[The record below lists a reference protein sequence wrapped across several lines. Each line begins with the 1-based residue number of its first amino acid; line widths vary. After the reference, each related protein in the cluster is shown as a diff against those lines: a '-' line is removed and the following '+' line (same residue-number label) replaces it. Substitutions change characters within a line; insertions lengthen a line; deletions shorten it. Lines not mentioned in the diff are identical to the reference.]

1 MKQKFDVTGMTC
13 SACSAHVEKS
23 VNQLC
28 GIENVNVNLLQNSM
42 TVEYDET
49 ALQTE
54 DIIQAVQKGGYGA
67 SVHGQTASAEPTGN
81 VAAEQNS
88 MTVEYDE
95 TALQTEDI
103 IQAVQKGGYGASVH
117 GQTASAEPTGNVAA
131 EEMQHMKKRLI
142 ASFCFLIPLF
152 YISMGHMMGAP
163 LPSFLLG
170 NENLLIFALTQLLLT
185 IPVLIINK
193 KYFVVGFQ
201 SLWNRSPNMDT
212 LIAVGSGASV
222 VYSVFAIYAM
232 AYHMGHGDLV
242 AAHHYGMELY
252 FESAAMI
259 LTLITVG
266 KYMETHSKG
275 KTSEAISK
283 LMDLAPKKANV
294 IRNGIETEIPVEEVQ
309 KGDIVVVRP
318 GQSIPVDGRI
328 VEGFSAI
335 DESAITGES
344 IPVEKQVGDTV
355 IGATVN
361 KSGYFQMEATKVG
374 NDTTLSQIIA
384 LVEEASASK
393 APIAKLADKVS
404 GVFVPVVMGIA
415 LVAMLAWLIIGKEP
429 FSFALSIGIAV
440 LVISCPCA
448 LGLATPT
455 AIMVGTGKGAEYG
468 ILVKSA
474 ESLEIA
480 HQVDAVVLD
489 KTGTLTQG
497 KPVVTDVVLAK
508 GVLRNRLLKQAAAV
522 EALSEHPL
530 AEAVVQYAKEK
541 EIAYDKAENL
551 QATAG
556 QGITADVAGKR
567 IFAGNLKMM
576 QQNDIV
582 VGNLEETAIQL
593 ANEGKTPLFFA
604 EDGKLLGLLALADT
618 LKPTSKQAVDAF
630 HRMGIDVVMLT
641 GDNRRTAQAIADKLN
656 IQVIAEVLPQ
666 DKEQEVRRLQESGKK
681 VAMIGDGIN
690 DAPALMRADVG
701 VAIGAGTDVAM
712 ESADIVLMKSD
723 LQDAVTAIEL
733 SHATIRNIKQNL
745 FWAFF
750 YNVCGIP
757 LAAGV
762 FFPVLG
768 WKLNPMFAAAA
779 MSFSS
784 AFVVGNALRL
794 KLFRPKLTQQE
805 TQNTIKT
812 TAQQKVLKEETTMK
826 KVLKIEGMMCN
837 HCTGRV
843 EKALNDMDG
852 VQAVVSLDDKSAT
865 VTLSKELSDET
876 LVQAVTDAGYEVVD
890 IEIK

>member
-23 VNQLC
+23 VSKLEGVQC
-28 GIENVNVNLLQNSM
+28 VNVNLLQNSM
-42 TVEYDET
+42 VVEYDDN
-49 ALQTE
+49 ALGTT
-54 DIIQAVQKGGYGA
+54 DIIHAVESGGYGA
-67 SVHGQTASAEPTGN
+67 SVQG
-81 VAAEQNS
+81 
-88 MTVEYDE
+88 E
-95 TALQTEDI
+95 TKTQEAP
-103 IQAVQKGGYGASVH
+103 K
-117 GQTASAEPTGNVAA
+117 NVAA
-131 EEMQHMKKRLI
+131 EEMHHMKRRLI

-163 LPSFLLG
+163 LPAILLG
-170 NENLLIFALTQLLLT
+170 DENVMIFALTQLFLT

-193 KYFVVGFQ
+193 KYYVVGFKA
-201 SLWNRSPNMDT
+201 LWNKAPNMDS
-212 LIAVGSGASV
+212 LIALGSAASV
-222 VYSVFAIYAM
+222 VYSVFAIYSM
-232 AYHMGHGDLV
+232 AYAMGHGDLMT
-242 AAHHYGMELY
+242 AHHYGMELY

-266 KYMETHSKG
+266 KYMETRSKG

-283 LMDLAPKKANV
+283 LMDLAPKTATV
-294 IRNGIETEIPVEEVQ
+294 LRNGVEQEIPVEEVVT
-309 KGDIVVVRP
+309 GDTIIVKP
-318 GQSIPVDGRI
+318 GQRIPVDGKI
-328 VEGFSAI
+328 IEGFSAV

-361 KSGYFQMEATKVG
+361 KSGYFRMTATRVG
-374 NDTTLSQIIA
+374 KDTTLSQIIA
-384 LVEEASASK
+384 LVEEAGASK

-404 GVFVPVVMGIA
+404 GVFVPVVITIA
-415 LVAMLAWLIIGKEP
+415 VLAAVIWFVAGNQP

-480 HQVDAVVLD
+480 HQVQTVVLD
-489 KTGTLTQG
+489 KTGTLTEG

-508 GVLRNRLLKQAAAV
+508 GILRNRLLKQAAAV

-530 AEAVVQYAKEK
+530 AEAIVAYAKEK
-541 EIAYDKAENL
+541 EVAFEKAENL
-551 QATAG
+551 TATAG
-556 QGITADVAGKR
+556 QGVEADVAGKH
-567 IFAGNLKMM
+567 ILAGNLKMM
-576 QQNDIV
+576 QER
-582 VGNLEETAIQL
+582 GIQL
-593 ANEGKTPLFFA
+593 GEWEAKAVELAEAGKTPLFFA
-604 EDGKLLGLLALADT
+604 ENETFLGIVALADT
-618 LKPTSKQAVDAF
+618 LKPTSKAAVDAF
-630 HRMGIDVVMLT
+630 HQMGIEVVMLT
-641 GDNRRTAQAIADKLN
+641 GDNKRTAQAIAKELD

-666 DKEQEVRRLQESGKK
+666 DKEREVRRLQEQGKK

-712 ESADIVLMKSD
+712 ESADIILMKSD
-723 LQDAVTAIEL
+723 LMDAVTAIEL
-733 SHATIRNIKQNL
+733 SHATIRNIKENL

-750 YNVCGIP
+750 YNACGIP

-762 FFPVLG
+762 FYPLLE

-794 KLFRPKLTQQE
+794 RLFRPKYA
-805 TQNTIKT
+805 KT
-812 TAQQKVLKEETTMK
+812 TTALPKEDIQKEPTQKEEIGMK

-843 EKALNDMDG
+843 EKALNDLEG
-852 VQAVVSLDDKSAT
+852 VTAEVSLEGKSAT
-865 VTLSKELSDET
+865 VTLSKEVSDET
-876 LVQAVTDAGYEVVD
+876 LVQTVTDAGYEVVD
-890 IEIK
+890 IQ

>member
-23 VNQLC
+23 VSKLEGVQC
-28 GIENVNVNLLQNSM
+28 VNVNLLQNSM
-42 TVEYDET
+42 VVEYDDN
-49 ALQTE
+49 ALGTT
-54 DIIQAVQKGGYGA
+54 DIIHAVESGGYGA
-67 SVHGQTASAEPTGN
+67 SVQG
-81 VAAEQNS
+81 
-88 MTVEYDE
+88 E
-95 TALQTEDI
+95 TKTQEAP
-103 IQAVQKGGYGASVH
+103 K
-117 GQTASAEPTGNVAA
+117 NVAA
-131 EEMQHMKKRLI
+131 EEMHHMKRRLI

-163 LPSFLLG
+163 LPAILLG
-170 NENLLIFALTQLLLT
+170 DENVMIFALTQLFLT

-193 KYFVVGFQ
+193 KYYVVGFKA
-201 SLWNRSPNMDT
+201 LWNRAPNMDS
-212 LIAVGSGASV
+212 LIALGSAASV
-222 VYSVFAIYAM
+222 VYSVFAIYSM
-232 AYHMGHGDLV
+232 AYAMGHGDLMT
-242 AAHHYGMELY
+242 AHHYGMELY

-266 KYMETHSKG
+266 KYMETRSKG

-283 LMDLAPKKANV
+283 LMDLAPKTATV
-294 IRNGIETEIPVEEVQ
+294 LRNGVEQEIPVEEVVT
-309 KGDIVVVRP
+309 GDTIIVKP
-318 GQSIPVDGRI
+318 GQRIPVDGKI
-328 VEGFSAI
+328 MEGFSAV

-361 KSGYFQMEATKVG
+361 KSGYFRMTATRVG
-374 NDTTLSQIIA
+374 KDTTLSQIIA
-384 LVEEASASK
+384 LVEEAGASK

-404 GVFVPVVMGIA
+404 GVFVPVVITIA
-415 LVAMLAWLIIGKEP
+415 VLAAVIWFVAGNQP

-480 HQVDAVVLD
+480 HQVQTVVLD
-489 KTGTLTQG
+489 KTGTLTEG

-508 GVLRNRLLKQAAAV
+508 GILRNRLLKQAAAV

-530 AEAVVQYAKEK
+530 AEAIVAYAKEK
-541 EIAYDKAENL
+541 EVPFEKAENL
-551 QATAG
+551 TATAG
-556 QGITADVAGKR
+556 QGVEADVAGKH
-567 IFAGNLKMM
+567 ILAGNLKMM
-576 QQNDIV
+576 RER
-582 VGNLEETAIQL
+582 GIQL
-593 ANEGKTPLFFA
+593 GEWEAKAVDLAEAGKTPLFFA
-604 EDGKLLGLLALADT
+604 ENETFLGIVALADT
-618 LKPTSKQAVDAF
+618 LKPTSKAAVDAF
-630 HRMGIDVVMLT
+630 HQMGIEVVMLT
-641 GDNRRTAQAIADKLN
+641 GDNKRTAEAIARELD

-666 DKEQEVRRLQESGKK
+666 DKEREVRRLQEQGKK

-712 ESADIVLMKSD
+712 ESADIILMKSD
-723 LQDAVTAIEL
+723 LMDAVTAIEL
-733 SHATIRNIKQNL
+733 SHATIRNIKENL

-750 YNVCGIP
+750 YNACGIP

-762 FFPVLG
+762 FYPFLE

-794 KLFRPKLTQQE
+794 RLFRPKYA
-805 TQNTIKT
+805 KT
-812 TAQQKVLKEETTMK
+812 TAALPKKDMQKESNHKEEIGMK

-843 EKALNDMDG
+843 EKALNDLEG
-852 VQAVVSLDDKSAT
+852 VTAEVSLEGKSAT
-865 VTLSKELSDET
+865 VTLSKDVSDET
-876 LVQAVTDAGYEVVD
+876 LVQTVTDAGYEVVD
-890 IEIK
+890 IQ

>member
-23 VNQLC
+23 VSKLEGVQC
-28 GIENVNVNLLQNSM
+28 VNVNLLQNSM
-42 TVEYDET
+42 VVEYDDN
-49 ALQTE
+49 ALGTT
-54 DIIQAVQKGGYGA
+54 DIIHAVESGGYGA
-67 SVHGQTASAEPTGN
+67 SVQG
-81 VAAEQNS
+81 
-88 MTVEYDE
+88 E
-95 TALQTEDI
+95 TKTQETP
-103 IQAVQKGGYGASVH
+103 K
-117 GQTASAEPTGNVAA
+117 NVAA
-131 EEMQHMKKRLI
+131 EEMHHMKRRLI

-163 LPSFLLG
+163 LPAILLG
-170 NENLLIFALTQLLLT
+170 DENVMIFALTQLFLT

-193 KYFVVGFQ
+193 KYFVVGFKA
-201 SLWNRSPNMDT
+201 LWNKAPNMDS
-212 LIAVGSGASV
+212 LIALGSAASV
-222 VYSVFAIYAM
+222 VYSVFAIYSM
-232 AYHMGHGDLV
+232 AYAMGHGDLMT
-242 AAHHYGMELY
+242 AHHYGMELY

-266 KYMETHSKG
+266 KYMETRSKG

-283 LMDLAPKKANV
+283 LMDLAPKTATILRGGV
-294 IRNGIETEIPVEEVQ
+294 EQEIPVEDVVT
-309 KGDIVVVRP
+309 GDTIIVKP
-318 GQSIPVDGRI
+318 GQRIPVDGKI
-328 VEGFSAI
+328 IEGFSAV

-361 KSGYFQMEATKVG
+361 KSGYFRMTATRVG
-374 NDTTLSQIIA
+374 KDTTLSQIIA
-384 LVEEASASK
+384 LVEEAGASK

-404 GVFVPVVMGIA
+404 GVFVPVVITIA
-415 LVAMLAWLIIGKEP
+415 VLAAVIWFVAGNQP

-480 HQVDAVVLD
+480 HQVQTVVLD
-489 KTGTLTQG
+489 KTGTLTEG

-508 GVLRNRLLKQAAAV
+508 GILRNRLLKQAAAV

-530 AEAVVQYAKEK
+530 AEAIVAYAKEK
-541 EIAYDKAENL
+541 EVAFEKAENL
-551 QATAG
+551 TATAG
-556 QGITADVAGKR
+556 QGVEADVAGKH
-567 IFAGNLKMM
+567 ILAGNLKMM
-576 QQNDIV
+576 QER
-582 VGNLEETAIQL
+582 GIQL
-593 ANEGKTPLFFA
+593 GEWEAKAVELAEAGKTPLFFV
-604 EDGKLLGLLALADT
+604 ENETFLGIVALADT
-618 LKPTSKQAVDAF
+618 LKPTSKAAVDAF
-630 HRMGIDVVMLT
+630 HQMGIEVVMLT
-641 GDNRRTAQAIADKLN
+641 GDNKRTAEAIARELD

-666 DKEQEVRRLQESGKK
+666 DKEREVRRLQEQGKK

-712 ESADIVLMKSD
+712 ESAEIILMKSD
-723 LQDAVTAIEL
+723 LMDAVTAIEL
-733 SHATIRNIKQNL
+733 SHATIRNIKENL

-750 YNVCGIP
+750 YNACGIP

-762 FFPVLG
+762 FYPFLE

-794 KLFRPKLTQQE
+794 RLFRPKYA
-805 TQNTIKT
+805 KT
-812 TAQQKVLKEETTMK
+812 TTALPKEDIQKELNHKEEIGMK

-843 EKALNDMDG
+843 EKALNDLDG
-852 VQAVVSLDDKSAT
+852 VTAEVSLEGKSAT
-865 VTLSKELSDET
+865 VTLSKDVSDET
-876 LVQAVTDAGYEVVD
+876 LVQTVTDAGYEVVD
-890 IEIK
+890 IQ

>member
-23 VNQLC
+23 VSKLEGVQC
-28 GIENVNVNLLQNSM
+28 VNVNLLQNSM
-42 TVEYDET
+42 VVEYDDN
-49 ALQTE
+49 ALGTT
-54 DIIQAVQKGGYGA
+54 DIIHAVESGGYGA
-67 SVHGQTASAEPTGN
+67 SVQG
-81 VAAEQNS
+81 
-88 MTVEYDE
+88 E
-95 TALQTEDI
+95 TKTQEAP
-103 IQAVQKGGYGASVH
+103 K
-117 GQTASAEPTGNVAA
+117 NVAA
-131 EEMQHMKKRLI
+131 EEMHHMKRRLI

-163 LPSFLLG
+163 LPAILLG
-170 NENLLIFALTQLLLT
+170 DENVMIFALTQLFLT

-193 KYFVVGFQ
+193 KYFVVGFKA
-201 SLWNRSPNMDT
+201 LWNKAPNMDS
-212 LIAVGSGASV
+212 LIALGSAASV
-222 VYSVFAIYAM
+222 VYSVFAIYSM
-232 AYHMGHGDLV
+232 AYAMGHGDLMT
-242 AAHHYGMELY
+242 AHHYGMELY
-252 FESAAMI
+252 FESAA
-259 LTLITVG
+259 
-266 KYMETHSKG
+266 KG

-283 LMDLAPKKANV
+283 LMDLAPKTATV
-294 IRNGIETEIPVEEVQ
+294 LRGGVEQEIPVEEVV
-309 KGDIVVVRP
+309 KGDTIIVKP
-318 GQSIPVDGRI
+318 GQRIPVDGKI
-328 VEGFSAI
+328 IEGFSAV

-361 KSGYFQMEATKVG
+361 KSGYFRMTATRVG
-374 NDTTLSQIIA
+374 KDTTLSQIIA
-384 LVEEASASK
+384 LVEEAGASK

-404 GVFVPVVMGIA
+404 GVFVPVVITIA
-415 LVAMLAWLIIGKEP
+415 VLAAVIWFVAGNQP

-480 HQVDAVVLD
+480 HQVQTVVLD
-489 KTGTLTQG
+489 KTGTLTEG

-508 GVLRNRLLKQAAAV
+508 GILRNRLLKQAAAV

-530 AEAVVQYAKEK
+530 AEAIVAYAKEK
-541 EIAYDKAENL
+541 EVAFEKAENL
-551 QATAG
+551 TATAG
-556 QGITADVAGKR
+556 QGVEADVAGKH
-567 IFAGNLKMM
+567 ILAGNLKMM
-576 QQNDIV
+576 QER
-582 VGNLEETAIQL
+582 GIQL
-593 ANEGKTPLFFA
+593 GEWEAKAVELAEAGKTPLFFA
-604 EDGKLLGLLALADT
+604 ENETFLGIVALADT
-618 LKPTSKQAVDAF
+618 LKPTSKAAVDAF
-630 HRMGIDVVMLT
+630 HQMGIEVVMLT
-641 GDNRRTAQAIADKLN
+641 GDNKRTAEAIASELD

-666 DKEQEVRRLQESGKK
+666 DKEREVRRLQEQGKK

-712 ESADIVLMKSD
+712 ESADIILMKSD
-723 LQDAVTAIEL
+723 LMDAVTAIEL
-733 SHATIRNIKQNL
+733 SHATIRNIKENL

-750 YNVCGIP
+750 YNACGIP

-762 FFPVLG
+762 FYPFLE

-794 KLFRPKLTQQE
+794 RLFRPKYA
-805 TQNTIKT
+805 KT
-812 TAQQKVLKEETTMK
+812 TTALPKEDIQKELNHKEEIGMK

-843 EKALNDMDG
+843 EKALNDLDG
-852 VQAVVSLDDKSAT
+852 VTAEVSLEGKSAT
-865 VTLSKELSDET
+865 VTLSKDVSDET
-876 LVQAVTDAGYEVVD
+876 LVQTVTDAGYEVVD
-890 IEIK
+890 IQ

>member
-67 SVHGQTASAEPTGN
+67 SVHGQTASAEPTR
-81 VAAEQNS
+81 
-88 MTVEYDE
+88 
-95 TALQTEDI
+95 
-103 IQAVQKGGYGASVH
+103 
-117 GQTASAEPTGNVAA
+117 NVAA

-232 AYHMGHGDLV
+232 AYHMGHGDLM

-266 KYMETHSKG
+266 KYMETRSKG

-294 IRNGIETEIPVEEVQ
+294 IRNGIEAEIPVEEVQ

-318 GQSIPVDGRI
+318 GQSIPVDGTI

-384 LVEEASASK
+384 LVEEAGASK

-508 GVLRNRLLKQAAAV
+508 GILRNRLLKQAAAV

-556 QGITADVAGKR
+556 QGVTADVAGKR

-576 QQNDIV
+576 QQNDIA
-582 VGNLEETAIQL
+582 VGDLEETAIQL

-641 GDNRRTAQAIADKLN
+641 GDNRRTAQAIADELN

-805 TQNTIKT
+805 TQNTIET
-812 TAQQKVLKEETTMK
+812 TQQEVLKEETTMK

-890 IEIK
+890 IETK

>member
-23 VNQLC
+23 VSKLEGVQC
-28 GIENVNVNLLQNSM
+28 VNVNLLQNSM
-42 TVEYDET
+42 VVEYDDN
-49 ALQTE
+49 ALGTT
-54 DIIQAVQKGGYGA
+54 DIIHAVESGGYGA
-67 SVHGQTASAEPTGN
+67 SVQG
-81 VAAEQNS
+81 
-88 MTVEYDE
+88 E
-95 TALQTEDI
+95 TKTQEAP
-103 IQAVQKGGYGASVH
+103 K
-117 GQTASAEPTGNVAA
+117 NVAA
-131 EEMQHMKKRLI
+131 EEMHHMKRRLI

-163 LPSFLLG
+163 LPAILLG
-170 NENLLIFALTQLLLT
+170 DENVMIFALTQLFLT

-193 KYFVVGFQ
+193 KYYVVGFKA
-201 SLWNRSPNMDT
+201 LWNKAPNMDS
-212 LIAVGSGASV
+212 LIALGSAASV
-222 VYSVFAIYAM
+222 VYSVFAIYSM
-232 AYHMGHGDLV
+232 AYAMGHGDLMT
-242 AAHHYGMELY
+242 AHHYGMELY

-266 KYMETHSKG
+266 KYMETRSKG

-283 LMDLAPKKANV
+283 LMDLAPKTATV
-294 IRNGIETEIPVEEVQ
+294 LRNGVEQEIPVEEVVT
-309 KGDIVVVRP
+309 GDTIIVKP
-318 GQSIPVDGRI
+318 GQRIPVDGKI
-328 VEGFSAI
+328 IEGFSAV

-361 KSGYFQMEATKVG
+361 KSGYFRMTATRVG
-374 NDTTLSQIIA
+374 KDTTLSQIIA
-384 LVEEASASK
+384 LVEEAGASK

-404 GVFVPVVMGIA
+404 GVFVPVVITIA
-415 LVAMLAWLIIGKEP
+415 VLAAVIWFVAGNQP

-480 HQVDAVVLD
+480 HQVQTVVLD
-489 KTGTLTQG
+489 KTGTLTEG

-508 GVLRNRLLKQAAAV
+508 GILRNRLLKQAAAV

-530 AEAVVQYAKEK
+530 AEAIVAYAKEK
-541 EIAYDKAENL
+541 EVAFEKAENL
-551 QATAG
+551 TATAG
-556 QGITADVAGKR
+556 QGVEADVAGKH
-567 IFAGNLKMM
+567 ILAGNLKMM
-576 QQNDIV
+576 QER
-582 VGNLEETAIQL
+582 GIQL
-593 ANEGKTPLFFA
+593 GEWEAKAVELAEAGKTPLFFA
-604 EDGKLLGLLALADT
+604 ENETFLGIVALADT
-618 LKPTSKQAVDAF
+618 LKPTSKAAVDAF
-630 HRMGIDVVMLT
+630 HQMGIEVVMLT
-641 GDNRRTAQAIADKLN
+641 GDNKRTAEAIAKELD

-666 DKEQEVRRLQESGKK
+666 DKEREVRRLQEQGKK

-712 ESADIVLMKSD
+712 ESADIILMKSD
-723 LQDAVTAIEL
+723 LMDAVTAIEL
-733 SHATIRNIKQNL
+733 SHATIRNIKENL

-750 YNVCGIP
+750 YNACGIP

-762 FFPVLG
+762 FYPLLE

-794 KLFRPKLTQQE
+794 RLFRPKYA
-805 TQNTIKT
+805 KT
-812 TAQQKVLKEETTMK
+812 TTALPKEDIQKEPTQKEEIGMK

-843 EKALNDMDG
+843 EKALNDLDG
-852 VQAVVSLDDKSAT
+852 VTAEVSLEGKSAT
-865 VTLSKELSDET
+865 VTLSKEVSDET
-876 LVQAVTDAGYEVVD
+876 LVQTVTDAGYEVVD
-890 IEIK
+890 IQ

>member
-23 VNQLC
+23 VSKLEGVQC
-28 GIENVNVNLLQNSM
+28 VNVNLLQNSM
-42 TVEYDET
+42 VVEYDDN
-49 ALQTE
+49 ALGTT
-54 DIIQAVQKGGYGA
+54 DIIHAVESGGYGA
-67 SVHGQTASAEPTGN
+67 SVQG
-81 VAAEQNS
+81 
-88 MTVEYDE
+88 E
-95 TALQTEDI
+95 TKTQEAP
-103 IQAVQKGGYGASVH
+103 K
-117 GQTASAEPTGNVAA
+117 NVAA
-131 EEMQHMKKRLI
+131 EEMHHMKRRLI

-163 LPSFLLG
+163 LPVILLG
-170 NENLLIFALTQLLLT
+170 DENVMIFALTQLFLT

-193 KYFVVGFQ
+193 KYFVVGFKA
-201 SLWNRSPNMDT
+201 LWNKAPNMDS
-212 LIAVGSGASV
+212 LIALGSAASV
-222 VYSVFAIYAM
+222 IYSVFAIYSM
-232 AYHMGHGDLV
+232 AYAMGHGDLMT
-242 AAHHYGMELY
+242 AHHYGMELY

-266 KYMETHSKG
+266 KYMETRSKG

-283 LMDLAPKKANV
+283 LMDLAPKTATV
-294 IRNGIETEIPVEEVQ
+294 LRGGVEQEIPVEEVV
-309 KGDIVVVRP
+309 KGDTIIVKP
-318 GQSIPVDGRI
+318 GQRIPVDGKI
-328 VEGFSAI
+328 IEGFSAV

-361 KSGYFQMEATKVG
+361 KSGYFRMTATRVG
-374 NDTTLSQIIA
+374 KDTTLSQIIA
-384 LVEEASASK
+384 LVEEAGASK

-404 GVFVPVVMGIA
+404 GVFVPVVITIA
-415 LVAMLAWLIIGKEP
+415 VLAAVIWFVAGNQP

-480 HQVDAVVLD
+480 HQVQTVVLD
-489 KTGTLTQG
+489 KTGTLTEG

-508 GVLRNRLLKQAAAV
+508 GILRNRLLKQAAAV

-530 AEAVVQYAKEK
+530 AEAIVAYAKEK
-541 EIAYDKAENL
+541 EVAFEKAENL
-551 QATAG
+551 TATAG
-556 QGITADVAGKR
+556 QGVEADVAGKH
-567 IFAGNLKMM
+567 ILAGNLKMM
-576 QQNDIV
+576 QER
-582 VGNLEETAIQL
+582 GIQL
-593 ANEGKTPLFFA
+593 GEWEAKAVELAEAGKTPLFFA
-604 EDGKLLGLLALADT
+604 ENETFLGIVALADT
-618 LKPTSKQAVDAF
+618 LKPTSKAAVDAF
-630 HRMGIDVVMLT
+630 HQMGIEVVMLT
-641 GDNRRTAQAIADKLN
+641 GDNKRTAQAIAKELD

-666 DKEQEVRRLQESGKK
+666 DKEREVRRLQEQGKK

-701 VAIGAGTDVAM
+701 VAIGTGTDVAM
-712 ESADIVLMKSD
+712 ESADIILMKSD
-723 LQDAVTAIEL
+723 LMDAVTAIEL
-733 SHATIRNIKQNL
+733 SHATIRNIKENL

-750 YNVCGIP
+750 YNACGIP

-762 FFPVLG
+762 FYPFLE

-794 KLFRPKLTQQE
+794 RLFRPKYA
-805 TQNTIKT
+805 KT
-812 TAQQKVLKEETTMK
+812 TTALPKEDVQKELNHKEEIGMK

-843 EKALNDMDG
+843 EKALNDLDG
-852 VQAVVSLDDKSAT
+852 VTAEVSLEGKSAT
-865 VTLSKELSDET
+865 VTLSKDVSDET
-876 LVQAVTDAGYEVVD
+876 LVQTVTDAGYEVVD
-890 IEIK
+890 IQ

>member
-23 VNQLC
+23 VSKLEGVQC
-28 GIENVNVNLLQNSM
+28 VNVNLLQNSM
-42 TVEYDET
+42 VVEYDDN
-49 ALQTE
+49 ALGTT
-54 DIIQAVQKGGYGA
+54 DIIHAVESGGYGA
-67 SVHGQTASAEPTGN
+67 SVQG
-81 VAAEQNS
+81 
-88 MTVEYDE
+88 E
-95 TALQTEDI
+95 TKTQETP
-103 IQAVQKGGYGASVH
+103 K
-117 GQTASAEPTGNVAA
+117 NVAA
-131 EEMQHMKKRLI
+131 EEMHHMKRRLI

-163 LPSFLLG
+163 LPAILLG
-170 NENLLIFALTQLLLT
+170 DENVMIFALTQLFLT

-193 KYFVVGFQ
+193 KYFVVGFKA
-201 SLWNRSPNMDT
+201 LWNKAPNMDS
-212 LIAVGSGASV
+212 LIALGSAASV
-222 VYSVFAIYAM
+222 IYSVFAIYSM
-232 AYHMGHGDLV
+232 AYAMGHGDLMT
-242 AAHHYGMELY
+242 AHHYGMELY

-266 KYMETHSKG
+266 KYMETRSKG

-283 LMDLAPKKANV
+283 LMDLAPKTATV
-294 IRNGIETEIPVEEVQ
+294 LRGGVEQEIPVEDVVT
-309 KGDIVVVRP
+309 GDTIIVKP
-318 GQSIPVDGRI
+318 GQRIPVDGKI
-328 VEGFSAI
+328 IEGFSAV

-361 KSGYFQMEATKVG
+361 KSGYFRMTATRVG
-374 NDTTLSQIIA
+374 KDTTLSQIIA
-384 LVEEASASK
+384 LVEEAGASK

-404 GVFVPVVMGIA
+404 GVFVPVVITIA
-415 LVAMLAWLIIGKEP
+415 VLAAVIWFVAGNQP

-480 HQVDAVVLD
+480 HQVQTVVLD
-489 KTGTLTQG
+489 KTGTLTEG

-508 GVLRNRLLKQAAAV
+508 GILRNRLLKQAAAV

-530 AEAVVQYAKEK
+530 AEAIVAYAKEK
-541 EIAYDKAENL
+541 EVAFEKAENL
-551 QATAG
+551 TATAG
-556 QGITADVAGKR
+556 QGVEADVAGKH
-567 IFAGNLKMM
+567 ILAGNLKMM
-576 QQNDIV
+576 QER
-582 VGNLEETAIQL
+582 GIQL
-593 ANEGKTPLFFA
+593 GEWEAKAVELAEAGKTPLFFV
-604 EDGKLLGLLALADT
+604 ENETFLGIVALADT
-618 LKPTSKQAVDAF
+618 LKPTSKAAVDAF
-630 HRMGIDVVMLT
+630 HQMGIEVVMLT
-641 GDNRRTAQAIADKLN
+641 GDNKRTAEAIARELD

-666 DKEQEVRRLQESGKK
+666 DKEREVRRLQEQGKK

-712 ESADIVLMKSD
+712 ESADIILMKSD
-723 LQDAVTAIEL
+723 LMDAVTAIEL
-733 SHATIRNIKQNL
+733 SHATIRNIKENL

-750 YNVCGIP
+750 YNACGIP

-762 FFPVLG
+762 FYPFLE

-794 KLFRPKLTQQE
+794 RLFRPKYA
-805 TQNTIKT
+805 KT
-812 TAQQKVLKEETTMK
+812 TTALPKEDIQKELNHKEEIGMK

-843 EKALNDMDG
+843 EKALNDLDG
-852 VQAVVSLDDKSAT
+852 VTAEVSLEGKSAT
-865 VTLSKELSDET
+865 VTLSKDVSDET
-876 LVQAVTDAGYEVVD
+876 LVQTVTDAGYEVVD
-890 IEIK
+890 IQ

>member
-23 VNQLC
+23 VSKLEGVQC
-28 GIENVNVNLLQNSM
+28 VNVNLLQNSM
-42 TVEYDET
+42 VVEYDDN
-49 ALQTE
+49 ALGTT
-54 DIIQAVQKGGYGA
+54 DIIHAVESGGYGA
-67 SVHGQTASAEPTGN
+67 SVQG
-81 VAAEQNS
+81 
-88 MTVEYDE
+88 E
-95 TALQTEDI
+95 TKTQETP
-103 IQAVQKGGYGASVH
+103 K
-117 GQTASAEPTGNVAA
+117 NVAA
-131 EEMQHMKKRLI
+131 EEMHHMKRRLI

-163 LPSFLLG
+163 LPAILLG
-170 NENLLIFALTQLLLT
+170 DENVMIFALTQLFLT

-193 KYFVVGFQ
+193 KYFVVGFKA
-201 SLWNRSPNMDT
+201 LWNKAPNMDS
-212 LIAVGSGASV
+212 LIALGSAASV
-222 VYSVFAIYAM
+222 VYSVFAIYSM
-232 AYHMGHGDLV
+232 AYAMGHGDLMT
-242 AAHHYGMELY
+242 AHHYGMELY

-266 KYMETHSKG
+266 KYMETRSKG

-283 LMDLAPKKANV
+283 LMDLAPKTATV
-294 IRNGIETEIPVEEVQ
+294 LRGGVEQEIPVEEVVT
-309 KGDIVVVRP
+309 GDTIIVKP
-318 GQSIPVDGRI
+318 GQRIPVDGKI
-328 VEGFSAI
+328 IEGFSAV

-361 KSGYFQMEATKVG
+361 KSGYFRMTATRVG
-374 NDTTLSQIIA
+374 KDTTLSQIIA
-384 LVEEASASK
+384 LVEEAGASK

-404 GVFVPVVMGIA
+404 GVFVPVVITIA
-415 LVAMLAWLIIGKEP
+415 VLAAVIWFVAGNQP

-480 HQVDAVVLD
+480 HQVQTVVLD
-489 KTGTLTQG
+489 KTGTLTEG

-508 GVLRNRLLKQAAAV
+508 GILRNRLLKQAAAV

-530 AEAVVQYAKEK
+530 AEAIVAYAKEK
-541 EIAYDKAENL
+541 EVAFEKAENL
-551 QATAG
+551 TATAG
-556 QGITADVAGKR
+556 QGVEADVAGKH
-567 IFAGNLKMM
+567 ILAGNLKMM
-576 QQNDIV
+576 QER
-582 VGNLEETAIQL
+582 GIQL
-593 ANEGKTPLFFA
+593 GEWEAKAVELAEAGKTPLFFV
-604 EDGKLLGLLALADT
+604 ENETFLGIVALADT
-618 LKPTSKQAVDAF
+618 LKPTSKAAVDAF
-630 HRMGIDVVMLT
+630 HQMGIEVVMLT
-641 GDNRRTAQAIADKLN
+641 GDNKRTAEAIARELD

-666 DKEQEVRRLQESGKK
+666 DKEREVRRLQEQGKK

-712 ESADIVLMKSD
+712 ESADIILMKSD
-723 LQDAVTAIEL
+723 LMDAVTAIEL
-733 SHATIRNIKQNL
+733 SHATIRNIKENL

-750 YNVCGIP
+750 YNACGIP

-762 FFPVLG
+762 FYPFLE
-768 WKLNPMFAAAA
+768 WRLNPMFAAAA

-794 KLFRPKLTQQE
+794 RLFRPKYA
-805 TQNTIKT
+805 KT
-812 TAQQKVLKEETTMK
+812 TTALPKEDIQKELNHKEEIGMK

-843 EKALNDMDG
+843 EKALNDLDG
-852 VQAVVSLDDKSAT
+852 VTAEVSLEGKSAT
-865 VTLSKELSDET
+865 VTLSKDVSDET
-876 LVQAVTDAGYEVVD
+876 LVQTVTDAGYEVVD
-890 IEIK
+890 IQ

>member
-23 VNQLC
+23 VSKLEGVQC
-28 GIENVNVNLLQNSM
+28 VNVNLLQNSM
-42 TVEYDET
+42 VVEYDDN
-49 ALQTE
+49 ALGTT
-54 DIIQAVQKGGYGA
+54 DIIHAVESGGYGA
-67 SVHGQTASAEPTGN
+67 SVQG
-81 VAAEQNS
+81 
-88 MTVEYDE
+88 E
-95 TALQTEDI
+95 TKTQETP
-103 IQAVQKGGYGASVH
+103 K
-117 GQTASAEPTGNVAA
+117 NVAA
-131 EEMQHMKKRLI
+131 EEMHHMKRRLI

-163 LPSFLLG
+163 LPAILLG
-170 NENLLIFALTQLLLT
+170 DENVMIFALTQLFLT

-193 KYFVVGFQ
+193 KYFVVGFKA
-201 SLWNRSPNMDT
+201 LWNKAPNMDS
-212 LIAVGSGASV
+212 LIALGSAASV
-222 VYSVFAIYAM
+222 VYSVFAIYSM
-232 AYHMGHGDLV
+232 AYAMGHGDLMT
-242 AAHHYGMELY
+242 AHHYGMELY

-266 KYMETHSKG
+266 KYMETRSKG

-283 LMDLAPKKANV
+283 LMDLAPKTATV
-294 IRNGIETEIPVEEVQ
+294 LRGGVEQEIPVEDVVT
-309 KGDIVVVRP
+309 GDTIIVKP
-318 GQSIPVDGRI
+318 GQRIPVDGKI
-328 VEGFSAI
+328 IEGFSAV

-361 KSGYFQMEATKVG
+361 KSGYFRMTATRVG
-374 NDTTLSQIIA
+374 RDTTLSQIIA
-384 LVEEASASK
+384 LVEEAGASK

-404 GVFVPVVMGIA
+404 GVFVPVVITIA
-415 LVAMLAWLIIGKEP
+415 VLAAVIWFVAGNQP

-480 HQVDAVVLD
+480 HQVQTVVLD
-489 KTGTLTQG
+489 KTGTLTEG

-508 GVLRNRLLKQAAAV
+508 GILRNRLLKQAAAV

-530 AEAVVQYAKEK
+530 AEAIVAYAKEK
-541 EIAYDKAENL
+541 EVAFEKAENL
-551 QATAG
+551 TATAG
-556 QGITADVAGKR
+556 QGVEADVAGKH
-567 IFAGNLKMM
+567 ILAGNLKMM
-576 QQNDIV
+576 QER
-582 VGNLEETAIQL
+582 GIQL
-593 ANEGKTPLFFA
+593 GEWEAKAVELAEAGKTPLFFA
-604 EDGKLLGLLALADT
+604 ENETFLGIVALADT
-618 LKPTSKQAVDAF
+618 LKPTSKAAVDAF
-630 HRMGIDVVMLT
+630 HQMGIEVVMLT
-641 GDNRRTAQAIADKLN
+641 GDNKRTAEAIARELD
-656 IQVIAEVLPQ
+656 IQVIAEILPQ
-666 DKEQEVRRLQESGKK
+666 DKEREVRRLQEQGKK

-712 ESADIVLMKSD
+712 ESADIILMKSD
-723 LQDAVTAIEL
+723 LMDAVTAIEL
-733 SHATIRNIKQNL
+733 SHATIRNIKENL

-750 YNVCGIP
+750 YNACGIP

-762 FFPVLG
+762 FYPFLE

-794 KLFRPKLTQQE
+794 RLFRPKYA
-805 TQNTIKT
+805 KT
-812 TAQQKVLKEETTMK
+812 TTALPKEDIQKELNHKEEIGMK

-843 EKALNDMDG
+843 EKALNDLDG
-852 VQAVVSLDDKSAT
+852 VTAEVSLEGKSAT
-865 VTLSKELSDET
+865 VTLSKDVSDET
-876 LVQAVTDAGYEVVD
+876 LVQTVTDAGYEVVD
-890 IEIK
+890 IQ

>member
-23 VNQLC
+23 VSKLEGVQC
-28 GIENVNVNLLQNSM
+28 VNVNLLQNSM
-42 TVEYDET
+42 VVEYDDN
-49 ALQTE
+49 ALGTT
-54 DIIQAVQKGGYGA
+54 DIIHAVESGGYGA
-67 SVHGQTASAEPTGN
+67 SVQG
-81 VAAEQNS
+81 
-88 MTVEYDE
+88 E
-95 TALQTEDI
+95 TKTQEAP
-103 IQAVQKGGYGASVH
+103 K
-117 GQTASAEPTGNVAA
+117 NVAA
-131 EEMQHMKKRLI
+131 EEMHHMKRRLI

-163 LPSFLLG
+163 LPAILLG
-170 NENLLIFALTQLLLT
+170 DENVMIFALTQLFLT

-193 KYFVVGFQ
+193 KYFVVGFKA
-201 SLWNRSPNMDT
+201 LWNKAPNMDS
-212 LIAVGSGASV
+212 LIALGSAASV
-222 VYSVFAIYAM
+222 VYSVFAIYSM
-232 AYHMGHGDLV
+232 AYAMGHGDLMT
-242 AAHHYGMELY
+242 AHHYGMELY

-266 KYMETHSKG
+266 KYMETRSKG

-283 LMDLAPKKANV
+283 LMDLAPKTATV
-294 IRNGIETEIPVEEVQ
+294 LRGGVEQEIPVEDVVT
-309 KGDIVVVRP
+309 GDTIIVKP
-318 GQSIPVDGRI
+318 GQRIPVDGKI
-328 VEGFSAI
+328 IEGFSAV

-361 KSGYFQMEATKVG
+361 KSGYFRMTATRVG
-374 NDTTLSQIIA
+374 RDTTLSQIIA
-384 LVEEASASK
+384 LVEEAGASK

-404 GVFVPVVMGIA
+404 GVFVPVVITIA
-415 LVAMLAWLIIGKEP
+415 VLAAVIWFVAGNQP

-480 HQVDAVVLD
+480 HQVQTVVLD
-489 KTGTLTQG
+489 KTGTLTEG

-508 GVLRNRLLKQAAAV
+508 GILRNRLLKQAAAV

-530 AEAVVQYAKEK
+530 AEAIVAYAKEK
-541 EIAYDKAENL
+541 EVAFEKAENL
-551 QATAG
+551 TATAG
-556 QGITADVAGKR
+556 QGVEADVAGKH
-567 IFAGNLKMM
+567 ILAGNLKMM
-576 QQNDIV
+576 QER
-582 VGNLEETAIQL
+582 GIQL
-593 ANEGKTPLFFA
+593 GEWEAKAVELAEAGKTPLFFA
-604 EDGKLLGLLALADT
+604 ENETFLGIVALADT
-618 LKPTSKQAVDAF
+618 LKPTSKAAVDAF
-630 HRMGIDVVMLT
+630 HQMGIEVVMLT
-641 GDNRRTAQAIADKLN
+641 GDNKRTAEAIARELD

-666 DKEQEVRRLQESGKK
+666 DKEREVRRLQEQGKK

-712 ESADIVLMKSD
+712 ESADIILMKSD
-723 LQDAVTAIEL
+723 LMDAVTAIEL
-733 SHATIRNIKQNL
+733 SHATIRNIKENL

-750 YNVCGIP
+750 YNACGIP

-762 FFPVLG
+762 FYPFLE

-794 KLFRPKLTQQE
+794 RLFRPKYA
-805 TQNTIKT
+805 KT
-812 TAQQKVLKEETTMK
+812 TTALPKEDIQKELNHKEEIGMK

-843 EKALNDMDG
+843 EKALNDLDG
-852 VQAVVSLDDKSAT
+852 VTAEVSLEGKSAT
-865 VTLSKELSDET
+865 VTLSKDVSDET
-876 LVQAVTDAGYEVVD
+876 LVQTVTDAGYEVVD
-890 IEIK
+890 IQ

>member
-23 VNQLC
+23 VRKLEGVQC
-28 GIENVNVNLLQNSM
+28 VNVNLLQNSM
-42 TVEYDET
+42 VVEYDDN
-49 ALQTE
+49 ALGTT
-54 DIIQAVQKGGYGA
+54 DIIHAVESGGYGA
-67 SVHGQTASAEPTGN
+67 SVQG
-81 VAAEQNS
+81 
-88 MTVEYDE
+88 E
-95 TALQTEDI
+95 TKTQEAP
-103 IQAVQKGGYGASVH
+103 K
-117 GQTASAEPTGNVAA
+117 NVAA
-131 EEMQHMKKRLI
+131 EEMHHMKRRLI

-163 LPSFLLG
+163 LPAILLG
-170 NENLLIFALTQLLLT
+170 DENVMIFALTQLFLT

-193 KYFVVGFQ
+193 KYYVVGFKA
-201 SLWNRSPNMDT
+201 LWNRAPNMDS
-212 LIAVGSGASV
+212 LIALGSAASV
-222 VYSVFAIYAM
+222 VYSVFAIYSM
-232 AYHMGHGDLV
+232 AYAMGHGDLMT
-242 AAHHYGMELY
+242 AHHYGMELY

-266 KYMETHSKG
+266 KYMETRSKG

-283 LMDLAPKKANV
+283 LMDLAPKTATV
-294 IRNGIETEIPVEEVQ
+294 LRNGVEQEIPVEEVVT
-309 KGDIVVVRP
+309 GDTIIVKP
-318 GQSIPVDGRI
+318 GQRIPVDGKI
-328 VEGFSAI
+328 MEGFSAV

-361 KSGYFQMEATKVG
+361 KSGYFRMTATRVG
-374 NDTTLSQIIA
+374 KDTTLSQIIA
-384 LVEEASASK
+384 LVEEAGASK

-404 GVFVPVVMGIA
+404 GVFVPVVITIA
-415 LVAMLAWLIIGKEP
+415 ILAAVIWFVAGNQP

-480 HQVDAVVLD
+480 HQVQTVVLD
-489 KTGTLTQG
+489 KTGTLTEG

-508 GVLRNRLLKQAAAV
+508 GILRNRLLKQAAAV

-530 AEAVVQYAKEK
+530 AEAIVAYAKEK
-541 EIAYDKAENL
+541 EVSFEKAENL

-556 QGITADVAGKR
+556 QGVEADVAGKH
-567 IFAGNLKMM
+567 ILAGNLKMM
-576 QQNDIV
+576 QER
-582 VGNLEETAIQL
+582 GIQL
-593 ANEGKTPLFFA
+593 GEWEAKAVELAEAGKTPLFFA
-604 EDGKLLGLLALADT
+604 ENETFLGIVALADT
-618 LKPTSKQAVDAF
+618 LKPTSKAAVDAF
-630 HRMGIDVVMLT
+630 HQMGIEVVMLT
-641 GDNRRTAQAIADKLN
+641 GDNKRTAQAIAKELD

-666 DKEQEVRRLQESGKK
+666 DKEREVRRLQEQGKK

-712 ESADIVLMKSD
+712 ESADIILMKSD
-723 LQDAVTAIEL
+723 LMDAVTAIEL
-733 SHATIRNIKQNL
+733 SHATIRNIKENL

-750 YNVCGIP
+750 YNACGIP

-762 FFPVLG
+762 FYPLLE

-794 KLFRPKLTQQE
+794 RLFRPKYA
-805 TQNTIKT
+805 KT
-812 TAQQKVLKEETTMK
+812 TTALPKEDIQKELNHKEEIGMK

-843 EKALNDMDG
+843 EKALNDLDG
-852 VQAVVSLDDKSAT
+852 VTAEVSLEGKSAT
-865 VTLSKELSDET
+865 VTLSKDVSDET
-876 LVQAVTDAGYEVVD
+876 LVQTVTDAGYEVVD
-890 IEIK
+890 IQ

>member
-23 VNQLC
+23 VSKLEGVQC
-28 GIENVNVNLLQNSM
+28 VNVNLLQNSM
-42 TVEYDET
+42 VVEYDDN
-49 ALQTE
+49 ALGIT
-54 DIIQAVQKGGYGA
+54 DIIHAVESGGYGA
-67 SVHGQTASAEPTGN
+67 SVQG
-81 VAAEQNS
+81 
-88 MTVEYDE
+88 E
-95 TALQTEDI
+95 TKTQEAP
-103 IQAVQKGGYGASVH
+103 K
-117 GQTASAEPTGNVAA
+117 NVAA
-131 EEMQHMKKRLI
+131 EEMHHMKRRLI

-163 LPSFLLG
+163 LPAILLG
-170 NENLLIFALTQLLLT
+170 DENVMIFALTQLFLT

-193 KYFVVGFQ
+193 KYYVVGFKA
-201 SLWNRSPNMDT
+201 LWNRAPNMDS
-212 LIAVGSGASV
+212 LIALGSAASV
-222 VYSVFAIYAM
+222 VYSVFAIYSM
-232 AYHMGHGDLV
+232 AYAMGHGDLMT
-242 AAHHYGMELY
+242 AHHYGMELY

-266 KYMETHSKG
+266 KYMETRSKG

-283 LMDLAPKKANV
+283 LMDLAPKTATV
-294 IRNGIETEIPVEEVQ
+294 LRNGVEQEIPVEEVVT
-309 KGDIVVVRP
+309 GDTIIVKP
-318 GQSIPVDGRI
+318 GQRIPVDGKI
-328 VEGFSAI
+328 MEGFSAV

-361 KSGYFQMEATKVG
+361 KSGYFRMTATRVG
-374 NDTTLSQIIA
+374 KDTTLSQIIA
-384 LVEEASASK
+384 LVEEAGASK

-404 GVFVPVVMGIA
+404 GVFVPVVITIA
-415 LVAMLAWLIIGKEP
+415 ILAAVIWFVAGNQP

-480 HQVDAVVLD
+480 HQVQTVVLD
-489 KTGTLTQG
+489 KTGTLTEG

-508 GVLRNRLLKQAAAV
+508 GILRNRLLKQAAAV

-530 AEAVVQYAKEK
+530 AEAIVAYAKEK
-541 EIAYDKAENL
+541 EVSFEKAENL
-551 QATAG
+551 TATAG
-556 QGITADVAGKR
+556 QGVEADVAGKH
-567 IFAGNLKMM
+567 ILAGNLKM
-576 QQNDIV
+576 IRER
-582 VGNLEETAIQL
+582 GIQL
-593 ANEGKTPLFFA
+593 GEWEAKAVELAEAGKTPLFFA
-604 EDGKLLGLLALADT
+604 ENETFLGIVALADT
-618 LKPTSKQAVDAF
+618 LKPTSKAAVDAF
-630 HRMGIDVVMLT
+630 HQMGIEVVMLT
-641 GDNRRTAQAIADKLN
+641 GDNKRTAQAIAKELD

-666 DKEQEVRRLQESGKK
+666 DKEREVRRLQEQGKK

-712 ESADIVLMKSD
+712 ESADIILMKSD
-723 LQDAVTAIEL
+723 LMDAVTAIEL
-733 SHATIRNIKQNL
+733 SHATIRNIKENL

-750 YNVCGIP
+750 YNACGIP

-762 FFPVLG
+762 FYPFLE

-794 KLFRPKLTQQE
+794 RLFRPKYA
-805 TQNTIKT
+805 KT
-812 TAQQKVLKEETTMK
+812 TTALPKEDIQKELNHKEEIGMK

-843 EKALNDMDG
+843 EKALNDLDG
-852 VQAVVSLDDKSAT
+852 VTAEVSLEGKSAT
-865 VTLSKELSDET
+865 VTLSKDVSDET
-876 LVQAVTDAGYEVVD
+876 LVQTVTDAGYEVVD
-890 IEIK
+890 IQ

>member
-23 VNQLC
+23 VSKLEGVQC
-28 GIENVNVNLLQNSM
+28 VNVNLLQNSM
-42 TVEYDET
+42 VVEYDDN
-49 ALQTE
+49 ALGTT
-54 DIIQAVQKGGYGA
+54 DIIHAVESGGYGA
-67 SVHGQTASAEPTGN
+67 SVQG
-81 VAAEQNS
+81 
-88 MTVEYDE
+88 E
-95 TALQTEDI
+95 TKTQEAP
-103 IQAVQKGGYGASVH
+103 K
-117 GQTASAEPTGNVAA
+117 NVAA
-131 EEMQHMKKRLI
+131 EEMHHMKRRLI

-163 LPSFLLG
+163 LPAILLG
-170 NENLLIFALTQLLLT
+170 DENVMIFALTQLFLT

-193 KYFVVGFQ
+193 KYYVVGFKA
-201 SLWNRSPNMDT
+201 LWNRAPNMDS
-212 LIAVGSGASV
+212 LIALGSAASV
-222 VYSVFAIYAM
+222 VYSVFAIYSM
-232 AYHMGHGDLV
+232 AYAMGHGDLMT
-242 AAHHYGMELY
+242 AHHYGMELY

-266 KYMETHSKG
+266 KYMETRSKG

-283 LMDLAPKKANV
+283 LMDLAPKTATV
-294 IRNGIETEIPVEEVQ
+294 LRNGVEQEIPVEEVVT
-309 KGDIVVVRP
+309 GDTIIVKP
-318 GQSIPVDGRI
+318 GQRIPVDGKI
-328 VEGFSAI
+328 MEGFSAV

-361 KSGYFQMEATKVG
+361 KSGYFRMTATRVG
-374 NDTTLSQIIA
+374 KDTTLSQIIA
-384 LVEEASASK
+384 LVEEAGASK

-404 GVFVPVVMGIA
+404 GVFVPVVITIA
-415 LVAMLAWLIIGKEP
+415 VLAAVIWFVAGNQP

-480 HQVDAVVLD
+480 HQVQTVVLD
-489 KTGTLTQG
+489 KTGTLTEG

-508 GVLRNRLLKQAAAV
+508 GILRNRLLKQAAAV

-530 AEAVVQYAKEK
+530 AEAIVAYAKEK
-541 EIAYDKAENL
+541 EVAFEKAENL
-551 QATAG
+551 TATAG
-556 QGITADVAGKR
+556 QGVEADVAGKH
-567 IFAGNLKMM
+567 ILAGNLKMM
-576 QQNDIV
+576 QER
-582 VGNLEETAIQL
+582 GIQL
-593 ANEGKTPLFFA
+593 GEWEAKAVELAEAGKTPLFFA
-604 EDGKLLGLLALADT
+604 ENETFLGIVALADT
-618 LKPTSKQAVDAF
+618 LKPTSKAAVDAF
-630 HRMGIDVVMLT
+630 HQMGIDVVMLT
-641 GDNRRTAQAIADKLN
+641 GDNKRTAEAIAKELD

-666 DKEQEVRRLQESGKK
+666 DKEREVRRLQEQGKK

-712 ESADIVLMKSD
+712 ESADIILMKSD
-723 LQDAVTAIEL
+723 LMDAVTAIEL
-733 SHATIRNIKQNL
+733 SHATIRNIKENL

-750 YNVCGIP
+750 YNACGIP

-762 FFPVLG
+762 FYPLLE

-794 KLFRPKLTQQE
+794 RLFHPKYA
-805 TQNTIKT
+805 KT
-812 TAQQKVLKEETTMK
+812 TTALPKEDIQKEPTHKEEIGMK

-843 EKALNDMDG
+843 EKALNDLDG
-852 VQAVVSLDDKSAT
+852 VTAEVSLEGKSAT
-865 VTLSKELSDET
+865 VTLSKEVSDET
-876 LVQAVTDAGYEVVD
+876 LVQTVTDAGYEVVD
-890 IEIK
+890 IQ

>member
-23 VNQLC
+23 VSKLEGVQC
-28 GIENVNVNLLQNSM
+28 VNVNLLQNSM
-42 TVEYDET
+42 VVEYDDN
-49 ALQTE
+49 ALGTT
-54 DIIQAVQKGGYGA
+54 DIIHAVESGGYGA
-67 SVHGQTASAEPTGN
+67 SVQG
-81 VAAEQNS
+81 
-88 MTVEYDE
+88 E
-95 TALQTEDI
+95 TKTQETP
-103 IQAVQKGGYGASVH
+103 K
-117 GQTASAEPTGNVAA
+117 NVAA
-131 EEMQHMKKRLI
+131 EEMHHMKRRLI

-163 LPSFLLG
+163 LPAILLG
-170 NENLLIFALTQLLLT
+170 DENVMIFALTQLFLT

-193 KYFVVGFQ
+193 KYFVVGFKA
-201 SLWNRSPNMDT
+201 LWNKAPNMDS
-212 LIAVGSGASV
+212 LIALGSAASV
-222 VYSVFAIYAM
+222 IYSVFAIYSM
-232 AYHMGHGDLV
+232 AYAMGHGDLMT
-242 AAHHYGMELY
+242 AHHYGMELY

-266 KYMETHSKG
+266 KYMETRSKG

-283 LMDLAPKKANV
+283 LMDLAPKTATV
-294 IRNGIETEIPVEEVQ
+294 LRGGVEQEIPVEDVVT
-309 KGDIVVVRP
+309 GDTIIVKP
-318 GQSIPVDGRI
+318 GQRIPVDGKI
-328 VEGFSAI
+328 IEGFSAV

-361 KSGYFQMEATKVG
+361 KSGYFRMTATRVG
-374 NDTTLSQIIA
+374 KDTTLSQIIA
-384 LVEEASASK
+384 LVEEAGASK

-404 GVFVPVVMGIA
+404 GVFVPVVITIA
-415 LVAMLAWLIIGKEP
+415 ILAAVIWFVAGNQP

-480 HQVDAVVLD
+480 HQVQTVVLD
-489 KTGTLTQG
+489 KTGTLTEG

-508 GVLRNRLLKQAAAV
+508 GILRNRLLKQAAAV

-530 AEAVVQYAKEK
+530 AEAIVAYAKEK
-541 EIAYDKAENL
+541 EVAFEKAENL
-551 QATAG
+551 TATAG
-556 QGITADVAGKR
+556 QGVEADVAGKH
-567 IFAGNLKMM
+567 ILAGNLKMM
-576 QQNDIV
+576 QER
-582 VGNLEETAIQL
+582 GIQL
-593 ANEGKTPLFFA
+593 GEWEAKAVELAEAGKNPLFFV
-604 EDGKLLGLLALADT
+604 ENETFLGIVALADT
-618 LKPTSKQAVDAF
+618 LKPTSKAAVDAF
-630 HRMGIDVVMLT
+630 HQMGIEVVMLT
-641 GDNRRTAQAIADKLN
+641 GDNKRTAEAIARELD

-666 DKEQEVRRLQESGKK
+666 DKEREVRRLQEQGKK

-712 ESADIVLMKSD
+712 ESADIILMKSD
-723 LQDAVTAIEL
+723 LMDAVTAIEL
-733 SHATIRNIKQNL
+733 SHATIRNIKENL

-750 YNVCGIP
+750 YNACGIP

-762 FFPVLG
+762 FYPFLE

-794 KLFRPKLTQQE
+794 RLFRPKYA
-805 TQNTIKT
+805 KT
-812 TAQQKVLKEETTMK
+812 TTALPKEDIQKELNHKEEIGMK

-843 EKALNDMDG
+843 EKALNDLDG
-852 VQAVVSLDDKSAT
+852 VTAEVSLEGKSAT
-865 VTLSKELSDET
+865 VTLSKDVSDET
-876 LVQAVTDAGYEVVD
+876 LVQTVTDAGYEVVD
-890 IEIK
+890 IQ

>member
-23 VNQLC
+23 VSKLEGVQC
-28 GIENVNVNLLQNSM
+28 VNVNLLQNSM
-42 TVEYDET
+42 VVEYDDN
-49 ALQTE
+49 ALGTT
-54 DIIQAVQKGGYGA
+54 DIIHAVESGGYGA
-67 SVHGQTASAEPTGN
+67 SVQG
-81 VAAEQNS
+81 
-88 MTVEYDE
+88 E
-95 TALQTEDI
+95 TKTQETP
-103 IQAVQKGGYGASVH
+103 K
-117 GQTASAEPTGNVAA
+117 NVAA
-131 EEMQHMKKRLI
+131 EEMHHMKRRLI

-163 LPSFLLG
+163 LPAILLG
-170 NENLLIFALTQLLLT
+170 DENVMIFALTQLFLT

-193 KYFVVGFQ
+193 KYFVVGFKA
-201 SLWNRSPNMDT
+201 LWNKAPNMDS
-212 LIAVGSGASV
+212 LIALGSAASV
-222 VYSVFAIYAM
+222 VYSVFAIYSM
-232 AYHMGHGDLV
+232 AYAMGHGDLMT
-242 AAHHYGMELY
+242 AHHYGMELY

-266 KYMETHSKG
+266 KYMETRSKG

-283 LMDLAPKKANV
+283 LMDLAPKTATV
-294 IRNGIETEIPVEEVQ
+294 LRGGVEQEIPVEDVVT
-309 KGDIVVVRP
+309 GDTIIVKP
-318 GQSIPVDGRI
+318 GQRIPVDGKI
-328 VEGFSAI
+328 IEGFSAV

-344 IPVEKQVGDTV
+344 IPVEKQVDDTV

-361 KSGYFQMEATKVG
+361 KSGYFRMTATRVG
-374 NDTTLSQIIA
+374 RDTTLSQIIA
-384 LVEEASASK
+384 LVEEAGASK

-404 GVFVPVVMGIA
+404 GVFVPVVITIA
-415 LVAMLAWLIIGKEP
+415 VLAAVIWFVAGNQP

-480 HQVDAVVLD
+480 HQVQTVVLD
-489 KTGTLTQG
+489 KTGTLTEG

-508 GVLRNRLLKQAAAV
+508 GILRNRLLKQAAAV

-530 AEAVVQYAKEK
+530 AEAIVAYAKEK
-541 EIAYDKAENL
+541 EVAFEKAENL
-551 QATAG
+551 TATAG
-556 QGITADVAGKR
+556 QGVEADVAGKH
-567 IFAGNLKMM
+567 ILAGNLKMM
-576 QQNDIV
+576 QER
-582 VGNLEETAIQL
+582 GIQL
-593 ANEGKTPLFFA
+593 GEWEAKAVELAEAGKTPLFFA
-604 EDGKLLGLLALADT
+604 ENETFLGIVALADT
-618 LKPTSKQAVDAF
+618 LKPTSKAAVDAF
-630 HRMGIDVVMLT
+630 HQMGIEVVMLT
-641 GDNRRTAQAIADKLN
+641 GDNKRTAEAIARELD

-666 DKEQEVRRLQESGKK
+666 DKEREVRRLQEQGKK

-712 ESADIVLMKSD
+712 ESADIILMKSD
-723 LQDAVTAIEL
+723 LMDAVTAIEL
-733 SHATIRNIKQNL
+733 SHATIRNIKENL

-750 YNVCGIP
+750 YNACGIP

-762 FFPVLG
+762 FYPFLE

-794 KLFRPKLTQQE
+794 RLFRPKYA
-805 TQNTIKT
+805 KT
-812 TAQQKVLKEETTMK
+812 TTALPKEDIQKELNHKEEFGMK

-843 EKALNDMDG
+843 EKALNDLDG
-852 VQAVVSLDDKSAT
+852 VTAEVSLEGKSAT
-865 VTLSKELSDET
+865 VTLSKDVSDET
-876 LVQAVTDAGYEVVD
+876 LVQTVTDAGYEVVD
-890 IEIK
+890 IQ

>member
-23 VNQLC
+23 VSKLEGVQC
-28 GIENVNVNLLQNSM
+28 VNVNLLQNSM
-42 TVEYDET
+42 VVEYDDN
-49 ALQTE
+49 ALGTT
-54 DIIQAVQKGGYGA
+54 DIIHAVESGGYGA
-67 SVHGQTASAEPTGN
+67 SVQG
-81 VAAEQNS
+81 
-88 MTVEYDE
+88 E
-95 TALQTEDI
+95 TKTQEAP
-103 IQAVQKGGYGASVH
+103 K
-117 GQTASAEPTGNVAA
+117 NVAA
-131 EEMQHMKKRLI
+131 EEMHHMKRRLI

-163 LPSFLLG
+163 LPAILLG
-170 NENLLIFALTQLLLT
+170 DENVMIFALTQLFLT

-193 KYFVVGFQ
+193 KYYVVGFKA
-201 SLWNRSPNMDT
+201 LWNRAPNMDS
-212 LIAVGSGASV
+212 LIALGSAASV
-222 VYSVFAIYAM
+222 VYSVFAIYSM
-232 AYHMGHGDLV
+232 AYAMGHGDLMT
-242 AAHHYGMELY
+242 AHHYGMELY

-266 KYMETHSKG
+266 KYMETRSKG

-283 LMDLAPKKANV
+283 LMDLAPKTATV
-294 IRNGIETEIPVEEVQ
+294 LRDGVEQEIPVEEVVT
-309 KGDIVVVRP
+309 GDTIIVKP
-318 GQSIPVDGRI
+318 GQRIPVDGKI
-328 VEGFSAI
+328 IEGFSAV

-361 KSGYFQMEATKVG
+361 KSGYFRMTATRVG
-374 NDTTLSQIIA
+374 KDTTLSQIIA
-384 LVEEASASK
+384 LVEEAGASK

-404 GVFVPVVMGIA
+404 GVFVPVVITIA
-415 LVAMLAWLIIGKEP
+415 VLAAAIWFVAGNQP

-480 HQVDAVVLD
+480 HQVQTVVLD
-489 KTGTLTQG
+489 KTGTLTEG

-508 GVLRNRLLKQAAAV
+508 GILRNRLLKQAAAV

-530 AEAVVQYAKEK
+530 AEAIVAYAKEK
-541 EIAYDKAENL
+541 EVPFEKAENL
-551 QATAG
+551 TATAG
-556 QGITADVAGKR
+556 QGVEADVVGKH
-567 IFAGNLKMM
+567 ILAGNLKMM
-576 QQNDIV
+576 RER
-582 VGNLEETAIQL
+582 GIQL
-593 ANEGKTPLFFA
+593 GEWEEKAVELAEAGKTPLFFA
-604 EDGKLLGLLALADT
+604 ENETFLGIVALADT
-618 LKPTSKQAVDAF
+618 LKPTSKAAVDAF
-630 HRMGIDVVMLT
+630 HQMGIEVVMLT
-641 GDNRRTAQAIADKLN
+641 GDNKRTAEAIAKELD

-666 DKEQEVRRLQESGKK
+666 DKEREVRRLQEQGKK

-712 ESADIVLMKSD
+712 ESADIILMKSD
-723 LQDAVTAIEL
+723 LMDAVTAIEL
-733 SHATIRNIKQNL
+733 SHATIRNIKENL

-750 YNVCGIP
+750 YNACGIP

-762 FFPVLG
+762 FYPLLE

-794 KLFRPKLTQQE
+794 RLFRPKYA
-805 TQNTIKT
+805 KT
-812 TAQQKVLKEETTMK
+812 TTALPKEDIQKEPTHKEEIGMK

-843 EKALNDMDG
+843 EKALNDLEG
-852 VQAVVSLDDKSAT
+852 VTAEVSLEGKSAT
-865 VTLSKELSDET
+865 VTLSKEVSDET
-876 LVQAVTDAGYEVVD
+876 LVQTVTDAGYEVVD
-890 IEIK
+890 IQ

>member
-23 VNQLC
+23 VSKLEGVQC
-28 GIENVNVNLLQNSM
+28 VNVNLLQNSM
-42 TVEYDET
+42 VVEYDDN
-49 ALQTE
+49 ALGTT
-54 DIIQAVQKGGYGA
+54 DIIHAVESGGYGA
-67 SVHGQTASAEPTGN
+67 SVQGGN
-81 VAAEQNS
+81 KTQEAP
-88 MTVEYDE
+88 
-95 TALQTEDI
+95 
-103 IQAVQKGGYGASVH
+103 K
-117 GQTASAEPTGNVAA
+117 NVAA
-131 EEMQHMKKRLI
+131 EEMHHMKRRLI

-163 LPSFLLG
+163 LPAILLG
-170 NENLLIFALTQLLLT
+170 DENVMIFALTQLFLT

-193 KYFVVGFQ
+193 KYYVVGFKA
-201 SLWNRSPNMDT
+201 LWNRAPNMDS
-212 LIAVGSGASV
+212 LIALGSAASV
-222 VYSVFAIYAM
+222 VYSVFAIYSM
-232 AYHMGHGDLV
+232 AYAMGHGDLMT
-242 AAHHYGMELY
+242 AHHYGMELY

-266 KYMETHSKG
+266 KYMETRSKG

-283 LMDLAPKKANV
+283 LMDLAPKTATV
-294 IRNGIETEIPVEEVQ
+294 LRNGVEQEIPVEEVVT
-309 KGDIVVVRP
+309 GDTIIVKP
-318 GQSIPVDGRI
+318 GQRIPVDGKI
-328 VEGFSAI
+328 TEGFSAV

-344 IPVEKQVGDTV
+344 IPVEKQVSDTV

-361 KSGYFQMEATKVG
+361 KSGYFRMTATRVG
-374 NDTTLSQIIA
+374 KDTTLSQIIA
-384 LVEEASASK
+384 LVEEAGASK

-404 GVFVPVVMGIA
+404 GVFVPVVITIA
-415 LVAMLAWLIIGKEP
+415 VLAAVIWFVAGNQP

-480 HQVDAVVLD
+480 HQVQTVVLD
-489 KTGTLTQG
+489 KTGTLTEG

-508 GVLRNRLLKQAAAV
+508 GILRNRLLKQAAAV

-530 AEAVVQYAKEK
+530 AEAIVAYAKKK
-541 EIAYDKAENL
+541 EVLFEKAENL
-551 QATAG
+551 TATAG
-556 QGITADVAGKR
+556 QGVEADVAGKH
-567 IFAGNLKMM
+567 ILAGNLKMM
-576 QQNDIV
+576 QER
-582 VGNLEETAIQL
+582 GIQL
-593 ANEGKTPLFFA
+593 GEWEAKAVELAEAGKTPLFFA
-604 EDGKLLGLLALADT
+604 ENETFLGIVALADT
-618 LKPTSKQAVDAF
+618 LKPTSKAAVDAF
-630 HRMGIDVVMLT
+630 HQMGIEVVMLT
-641 GDNRRTAQAIADKLN
+641 GDNKRTAEAIAKELD

-666 DKEQEVRRLQESGKK
+666 DKEREVRRLQEQGKK

-712 ESADIVLMKSD
+712 ESADIILMKSD
-723 LQDAVTAIEL
+723 LMDAVTAIEL
-733 SHATIRNIKQNL
+733 SHATIRNIKENL

-750 YNVCGIP
+750 YNACGIP

-762 FFPVLG
+762 FYPLLE

-794 KLFRPKLTQQE
+794 RLFRPKYA
-805 TQNTIKT
+805 KT
-812 TAQQKVLKEETTMK
+812 TTALPKEDIQKEPTHKEEIGMK

-843 EKALNDMDG
+843 EKALNDLEG
-852 VQAVVSLDDKSAT
+852 VTAEVSLEGKSAT
-865 VTLSKELSDET
+865 VTLSKEVSDET
-876 LVQAVTDAGYEVVD
+876 LVQTVTDAGYEVVD
-890 IEIK
+890 IQ

>member
-23 VNQLC
+23 VSKLEGVQC
-28 GIENVNVNLLQNSM
+28 VNVNLLQNSM
-42 TVEYDET
+42 VVEYDDN
-49 ALQTE
+49 ALGTT
-54 DIIQAVQKGGYGA
+54 DIIHAVESGGYGA
-67 SVHGQTASAEPTGN
+67 SVQG
-81 VAAEQNS
+81 
-88 MTVEYDE
+88 E
-95 TALQTEDI
+95 TKTQEAP
-103 IQAVQKGGYGASVH
+103 K
-117 GQTASAEPTGNVAA
+117 NVAA
-131 EEMQHMKKRLI
+131 EEMHHMKRRLI

-163 LPSFLLG
+163 LPAILLG
-170 NENLLIFALTQLLLT
+170 DENVMIFALTQLFLT

-193 KYFVVGFQ
+193 KYYVVGFKA
-201 SLWNRSPNMDT
+201 LWNRAPNMDS
-212 LIAVGSGASV
+212 LIALGSAASV
-222 VYSVFAIYAM
+222 VYSVFAIYSM
-232 AYHMGHGDLV
+232 AYAMGHGDLMT
-242 AAHHYGMELY
+242 AHHYGMELY

-266 KYMETHSKG
+266 KYMETRSKG

-283 LMDLAPKKANV
+283 LMDLAPKTATV
-294 IRNGIETEIPVEEVQ
+294 LRNGVEQEIPVEEVVT
-309 KGDIVVVRP
+309 GDTIIVKP
-318 GQSIPVDGRI
+318 GQRIPVDGKI
-328 VEGFSAI
+328 MEGFSAV
-335 DESAITGES
+335 DESTITGES

-361 KSGYFQMEATKVG
+361 KSGYFRMTATRVG
-374 NDTTLSQIIA
+374 KDTTLSQIIA
-384 LVEEASASK
+384 LVEEAGASK

-404 GVFVPVVMGIA
+404 GVFVPVVITIA
-415 LVAMLAWLIIGKEP
+415 ILAAVIWFVAGNQP

-480 HQVDAVVLD
+480 HQVQTVVLD
-489 KTGTLTQG
+489 KTGTLTEG

-508 GVLRNRLLKQAAAV
+508 GILRNRLLKQAAAV

-530 AEAVVQYAKEK
+530 AEAIVAYAKEK
-541 EIAYDKAENL
+541 EVSFEKAENL

-556 QGITADVAGKR
+556 QGVEADVAGKH
-567 IFAGNLKMM
+567 ILAGNLKMM
-576 QQNDIV
+576 QER
-582 VGNLEETAIQL
+582 GIQL
-593 ANEGKTPLFFA
+593 GEWEAKAVELAEAGKTPLFFA
-604 EDGKLLGLLALADT
+604 ENETFLGIVALADT
-618 LKPTSKQAVDAF
+618 LKPTSKAAVDAF
-630 HRMGIDVVMLT
+630 HQMGIEVVMLT
-641 GDNRRTAQAIADKLN
+641 GDNKRTAQAIAKELD

-666 DKEQEVRRLQESGKK
+666 DKEREVRRLQEQGKK

-712 ESADIVLMKSD
+712 ESADIILMKSD
-723 LQDAVTAIEL
+723 LMDAVTAIEL
-733 SHATIRNIKQNL
+733 SHATIRNIKENL

-750 YNVCGIP
+750 YNACGIP

-762 FFPVLG
+762 FYPLLE

-794 KLFRPKLTQQE
+794 RLFRPKYA
-805 TQNTIKT
+805 KT
-812 TAQQKVLKEETTMK
+812 TTALPKEDIQKELNHKEEIGMK

-843 EKALNDMDG
+843 EKALNDLDG
-852 VQAVVSLDDKSAT
+852 VTAEVSLEGKSAT
-865 VTLSKELSDET
+865 VTLSKDVSDET
-876 LVQAVTDAGYEVVD
+876 LVQTVTDAGYEVVD
-890 IEIK
+890 IQ

>member
-28 GIENVNVNLLQNSM
+28 GIENVNVNLL
-42 TVEYDET
+42 
-49 ALQTE
+49 
-54 DIIQAVQKGGYGA
+54 
-67 SVHGQTASAEPTGN
+67 
-81 VAAEQNS
+81 QNS

>member
-23 VNQLC
+23 VSKLEGVQC
-28 GIENVNVNLLQNSM
+28 VNVNLLQNSM
-42 TVEYDET
+42 VVEYDDN
-49 ALQTE
+49 ALGTT
-54 DIIQAVQKGGYGA
+54 DIIHAVESGGYGA
-67 SVHGQTASAEPTGN
+67 SVQG
-81 VAAEQNS
+81 
-88 MTVEYDE
+88 E
-95 TALQTEDI
+95 TKMQEAP
-103 IQAVQKGGYGASVH
+103 K
-117 GQTASAEPTGNVAA
+117 NVAA
-131 EEMQHMKKRLI
+131 EEMHHMKRRLI

-163 LPSFLLG
+163 LPAILLG
-170 NENLLIFALTQLLLT
+170 DENVMIFALTQLFLT

-193 KYFVVGFQ
+193 KYYVVGFKA
-201 SLWNRSPNMDT
+201 LWNKAPNMDS
-212 LIAVGSGASV
+212 LIALGSAASV
-222 VYSVFAIYAM
+222 VYSVFAIYSM
-232 AYHMGHGDLV
+232 AYAMGHGDLMT
-242 AAHHYGMELY
+242 AHHYGMELY

-266 KYMETHSKG
+266 KYMETRSKG

-283 LMDLAPKKANV
+283 LMDLAPKTATV
-294 IRNGIETEIPVEEVQ
+294 LRNGVEQEIPVEEVVT
-309 KGDIVVVRP
+309 GDTIIVKP
-318 GQSIPVDGRI
+318 GQRIPVDGKI
-328 VEGFSAI
+328 IEGFSAV

-361 KSGYFQMEATKVG
+361 KSGYFRMTATRVG
-374 NDTTLSQIIA
+374 KDTTLSQIIV
-384 LVEEASASK
+384 LVEEAGASK

-404 GVFVPVVMGIA
+404 GVFVPVVITIA
-415 LVAMLAWLIIGKEP
+415 VLAAVIWFVAGNQP

-480 HQVDAVVLD
+480 HQVQTVVLD
-489 KTGTLTQG
+489 KTGTLTEG

-508 GVLRNRLLKQAAAV
+508 GILRNRLLKQAAAV

-530 AEAVVQYAKEK
+530 AEAIVAYAKEK
-541 EIAYDKAENL
+541 EVAFEKAENL
-551 QATAG
+551 TATAG
-556 QGITADVAGKR
+556 QGVEADVAGKH
-567 IFAGNLKMM
+567 ILAGNLKMM
-576 QQNDIV
+576 QER
-582 VGNLEETAIQL
+582 GIQL
-593 ANEGKTPLFFA
+593 GEWEEKAVELAEAGKTPLFFA
-604 EDGKLLGLLALADT
+604 ENETFLGIVALADT
-618 LKPTSKQAVDAF
+618 LKPTSKAAVDAF
-630 HRMGIDVVMLT
+630 HQMGIEVVMLT
-641 GDNRRTAQAIADKLN
+641 GDNKRTAEAIAKELD

-666 DKEQEVRRLQESGKK
+666 DKEREVRRLQEQGKK

-712 ESADIVLMKSD
+712 ESADIILMKSD
-723 LQDAVTAIEL
+723 LMDAVTAIEL
-733 SHATIRNIKQNL
+733 SHATIRNIKENL

-750 YNVCGIP
+750 YNACGIP

-762 FFPVLG
+762 FYPLLE

-794 KLFRPKLTQQE
+794 RLFRPKYA
-805 TQNTIKT
+805 KT
-812 TAQQKVLKEETTMK
+812 TTALPKEDIQKELNHKEEIGMK

-843 EKALNDMDG
+843 EKALNDLDG
-852 VQAVVSLDDKSAT
+852 VTAEVSLEGKSAT
-865 VTLSKELSDET
+865 VTLSKEVSDET
-876 LVQAVTDAGYEVVD
+876 LVQTVTDAGYEVVD
-890 IEIK
+890 IQ

>member
-23 VNQLC
+23 VSKLEGVQC
-28 GIENVNVNLLQNSM
+28 VNVNLLQNSM
-42 TVEYDET
+42 VVEYDDN
-49 ALQTE
+49 ALGTT
-54 DIIQAVQKGGYGA
+54 DIIHAVESGGYGA
-67 SVHGQTASAEPTGN
+67 SVQGGN
-81 VAAEQNS
+81 KTQEAP
-88 MTVEYDE
+88 
-95 TALQTEDI
+95 
-103 IQAVQKGGYGASVH
+103 K
-117 GQTASAEPTGNVAA
+117 NVAA
-131 EEMQHMKKRLI
+131 EEMHHMKRRLI

-163 LPSFLLG
+163 LPAILLG
-170 NENLLIFALTQLLLT
+170 DENVMIFALTQLFLT

-193 KYFVVGFQ
+193 KYYVVGFKA
-201 SLWNRSPNMDT
+201 LWNKAPNMDS
-212 LIAVGSGASV
+212 LIALGSAASV
-222 VYSVFAIYAM
+222 VYSVFAIYSM
-232 AYHMGHGDLV
+232 AYAMGHGDLMT
-242 AAHHYGMELY
+242 AHHYGMELY

-266 KYMETHSKG
+266 KYMETRSKG

-283 LMDLAPKKANV
+283 LMDLAPKTATV
-294 IRNGIETEIPVEEVQ
+294 LRDGVEQEIPVEEVVT
-309 KGDIVVVRP
+309 GDTIIVKP
-318 GQSIPVDGRI
+318 GQRIPVDGKI
-328 VEGFSAI
+328 IEGFSAV

-361 KSGYFQMEATKVG
+361 KSGYFRMTATRVG
-374 NDTTLSQIIA
+374 KDTTLSQIIA
-384 LVEEASASK
+384 LVEEAGASK

-404 GVFVPVVMGIA
+404 GVFVPVVITIA
-415 LVAMLAWLIIGKEP
+415 ILAAVIWFVAGNQP

-480 HQVDAVVLD
+480 HQVQTVVLD
-489 KTGTLTQG
+489 KTGTLTEG

-508 GVLRNRLLKQAAAV
+508 GILRNRLLKQAAAV

-530 AEAVVQYAKEK
+530 AEAIVAYAKEK
-541 EIAYDKAENL
+541 EVPFEKAENL
-551 QATAG
+551 TATAG
-556 QGITADVAGKR
+556 QGVEADVAGKH
-567 IFAGNLKMM
+567 ILAGNLKMM
-576 QQNDIV
+576 QER
-582 VGNLEETAIQL
+582 GIQL
-593 ANEGKTPLFFA
+593 GEWEAKAVELAEAGKTPLFFA
-604 EDGKLLGLLALADT
+604 ENETFLGIVALADT
-618 LKPTSKQAVDAF
+618 LKPTSKAAVDAF
-630 HRMGIDVVMLT
+630 HQMGIEVVMLT
-641 GDNRRTAQAIADKLN
+641 GDNKRTAEAIAKELD

-666 DKEQEVRRLQESGKK
+666 DKEREVRRLQEQGKK

-712 ESADIVLMKSD
+712 ESADIILMKSD
-723 LQDAVTAIEL
+723 LTDAVTAIEL
-733 SHATIRNIKQNL
+733 SHATIRNIKENL

-750 YNVCGIP
+750 YNACGIP

-762 FFPVLG
+762 FYPLLE

-794 KLFRPKLTQQE
+794 RLFRPKYA
-805 TQNTIKT
+805 KT
-812 TAQQKVLKEETTMK
+812 TTALPKEDIQKEPTHKEEIGMK

-843 EKALNDMDG
+843 EKALNNLDG
-852 VQAVVSLDDKSAT
+852 VTAEVSLEGKSAT
-865 VTLSKELSDET
+865 VTLSKEVSDET
-876 LVQAVTDAGYEVVD
+876 LVQTVTDAGYEVVD
-890 IEIK
+890 IQ

>member
-23 VNQLC
+23 VSKLEGVQC
-28 GIENVNVNLLQNSM
+28 VNVNLLQNSM
-42 TVEYDET
+42 VVEYDDN
-49 ALQTE
+49 ALGTT
-54 DIIQAVQKGGYGA
+54 DIIHAVESGGYGA
-67 SVHGQTASAEPTGN
+67 SVQG
-81 VAAEQNS
+81 
-88 MTVEYDE
+88 E
-95 TALQTEDI
+95 TKTQEAP
-103 IQAVQKGGYGASVH
+103 K
-117 GQTASAEPTGNVAA
+117 NVAA
-131 EEMQHMKKRLI
+131 EEMHHMKRRLI

-163 LPSFLLG
+163 LPAILLG
-170 NENLLIFALTQLLLT
+170 DENVMIFALTQLFLT

-193 KYFVVGFQ
+193 KYYVVGFKA
-201 SLWNRSPNMDT
+201 LWNRAPNMDS
-212 LIAVGSGASV
+212 LIALGSAASV
-222 VYSVFAIYAM
+222 VYSVFAIYSM
-232 AYHMGHGDLV
+232 AYAMGHGDLMT
-242 AAHHYGMELY
+242 AHHYGMELY

-266 KYMETHSKG
+266 KYMETRSKG

-283 LMDLAPKKANV
+283 LMDLAPKTATV
-294 IRNGIETEIPVEEVQ
+294 LRNGVEQEIPVEEVVT
-309 KGDIVVVRP
+309 GDTIIVKP
-318 GQSIPVDGRI
+318 GQRIPVDGKI
-328 VEGFSAI
+328 MEGFSAV

-361 KSGYFQMEATKVG
+361 KSGYFRMTATRVG
-374 NDTTLSQIIA
+374 KDTTLSQIIA
-384 LVEEASASK
+384 LVEEAGASK
-393 APIAKLADKVS
+393 APIAKMADKVS
-404 GVFVPVVMGIA
+404 GVFVPVVITIA
-415 LVAMLAWLIIGKEP
+415 VLAAVIWFVAGNQP

-480 HQVDAVVLD
+480 HQVQTVVLD
-489 KTGTLTQG
+489 KTGTLTEG

-508 GVLRNRLLKQAAAV
+508 GILRNRLLKQAAAV

-530 AEAVVQYAKEK
+530 AEAIVAYAKEK
-541 EIAYDKAENL
+541 EVFFEKAENL
-551 QATAG
+551 TATAG
-556 QGITADVAGKR
+556 QGVEADVAGKH
-567 IFAGNLKMM
+567 ILAGNLKMM
-576 QQNDIV
+576 QER
-582 VGNLEETAIQL
+582 GIQL
-593 ANEGKTPLFFA
+593 GEWEAKAVDLAEAGKTPLFFA
-604 EDGKLLGLLALADT
+604 ENETFLGIVALADT
-618 LKPTSKQAVDAF
+618 LKPTSKAAVDAF
-630 HRMGIDVVMLT
+630 HQMGIEVVMLT
-641 GDNRRTAQAIADKLN
+641 GDNKRTAEAIAKELD

-666 DKEQEVRRLQESGKK
+666 DKEREVRRLQEQGKK

-712 ESADIVLMKSD
+712 ESADIILMKSD
-723 LQDAVTAIEL
+723 LMDAVTAIEL
-733 SHATIRNIKQNL
+733 SHATIRNIKENL

-750 YNVCGIP
+750 YNACGIP

-762 FFPVLG
+762 FYPLLE

-794 KLFRPKLTQQE
+794 RLFRPKYA
-805 TQNTIKT
+805 KT
-812 TAQQKVLKEETTMK
+812 TTALPKENIQKESNHKEEIGMK

-843 EKALNDMDG
+843 EKALNDLEG
-852 VQAVVSLDDKSAT
+852 VTAEVSLEGKSAT
-865 VTLSKELSDET
+865 VTLSKEVSDET
-876 LVQAVTDAGYEVVD
+876 LVQIVTDAGYEVVD
-890 IEIK
+890 IQ

>member
-23 VNQLC
+23 VSKLEGVQC
-28 GIENVNVNLLQNSM
+28 VNVNLLQNSM
-42 TVEYDET
+42 VVEYDDN
-49 ALQTE
+49 ALGTT
-54 DIIQAVQKGGYGA
+54 DIIHAVESGGYGA
-67 SVHGQTASAEPTGN
+67 SVQG
-81 VAAEQNS
+81 
-88 MTVEYDE
+88 E
-95 TALQTEDI
+95 TKTQETP
-103 IQAVQKGGYGASVH
+103 K
-117 GQTASAEPTGNVAA
+117 NVAA
-131 EEMQHMKKRLI
+131 EEMHHMKRRLI

-163 LPSFLLG
+163 LPAILLG
-170 NENLLIFALTQLLLT
+170 DENVMIFALTQLFLT

-193 KYFVVGFQ
+193 KYFVVGFKA
-201 SLWNRSPNMDT
+201 LWNKAPNMDS
-212 LIAVGSGASV
+212 LIALGSAASV
-222 VYSVFAIYAM
+222 VYSVFAIYSM
-232 AYHMGHGDLV
+232 AYAMGHGDLMT
-242 AAHHYGMELY
+242 AHHYGMELY

-266 KYMETHSKG
+266 KYMETRSKG

-283 LMDLAPKKANV
+283 LMDLAPKTATV
-294 IRNGIETEIPVEEVQ
+294 LRGGVEQEIPVEEVVT
-309 KGDIVVVRP
+309 GDTIIVKP
-318 GQSIPVDGRI
+318 GQRIPVDGKI
-328 VEGFSAI
+328 IEGFSAV

-361 KSGYFQMEATKVG
+361 KSGYFRMTATRVG
-374 NDTTLSQIIA
+374 KDTTLSQIIA
-384 LVEEASASK
+384 LVEEAGASK

-404 GVFVPVVMGIA
+404 GVFVPVVITIA
-415 LVAMLAWLIIGKEP
+415 VLAAVIWFVAGNQP

-480 HQVDAVVLD
+480 HQVQTVVLD
-489 KTGTLTQG
+489 KTGTLTEG

-508 GVLRNRLLKQAAAV
+508 GILRNRLLKQAAAV

-530 AEAVVQYAKEK
+530 AEAIVAYAKEK
-541 EIAYDKAENL
+541 EVAFEKAENL
-551 QATAG
+551 TATAG
-556 QGITADVAGKR
+556 QGVEADVAGKH
-567 IFAGNLKMM
+567 ILAGNLKMM
-576 QQNDIV
+576 QER
-582 VGNLEETAIQL
+582 GIQL
-593 ANEGKTPLFFA
+593 GEWEAKAVELAEAGKTPLFFV
-604 EDGKLLGLLALADT
+604 ENETFLGIVALADT
-618 LKPTSKQAVDAF
+618 LKPTSKAAVDAF
-630 HRMGIDVVMLT
+630 HQMGIEVVMLT
-641 GDNRRTAQAIADKLN
+641 GDNKRTAEAIARELD

-666 DKEQEVRRLQESGKK
+666 DKEREVRRLQEQGKK

-712 ESADIVLMKSD
+712 ESAEIILMKSD
-723 LQDAVTAIEL
+723 LMDAVTAIEL
-733 SHATIRNIKQNL
+733 SHATIRNIKENL

-750 YNVCGIP
+750 YNACGIP

-762 FFPVLG
+762 FYPFLE

-794 KLFRPKLTQQE
+794 RLFRPKYA
-805 TQNTIKT
+805 KT
-812 TAQQKVLKEETTMK
+812 TTALPKEDIQKELNHKEEIGMK

-843 EKALNDMDG
+843 EKALNDLDG
-852 VQAVVSLDDKSAT
+852 VTAEVSLEGKSAT
-865 VTLSKELSDET
+865 VTLSKDVSDET
-876 LVQAVTDAGYEVVD
+876 LVQTVTDAGYEVVD
-890 IEIK
+890 IQ

>member
-23 VNQLC
+23 VSKLEGVQC
-28 GIENVNVNLLQNSM
+28 VNVNLLQNSM
-42 TVEYDET
+42 VVEYDDN
-49 ALQTE
+49 ALGTT
-54 DIIQAVQKGGYGA
+54 DIIHAVESGGYGA
-67 SVHGQTASAEPTGN
+67 SVQG
-81 VAAEQNS
+81 
-88 MTVEYDE
+88 E
-95 TALQTEDI
+95 TKTQETP
-103 IQAVQKGGYGASVH
+103 K
-117 GQTASAEPTGNVAA
+117 NVAA
-131 EEMQHMKKRLI
+131 EEMHHMKRWLI

-163 LPSFLLG
+163 LPAILLG
-170 NENLLIFALTQLLLT
+170 DENVMIFALTQLFLT

-193 KYFVVGFQ
+193 KYFVVGFKA
-201 SLWNRSPNMDT
+201 LWNKAPNMDS
-212 LIAVGSGASV
+212 LIALGSAASV
-222 VYSVFAIYAM
+222 VYSVFAIYSM
-232 AYHMGHGDLV
+232 AYAMGHGDLMT
-242 AAHHYGMELY
+242 AHHYGMELY

-266 KYMETHSKG
+266 KYMETRSKG

-283 LMDLAPKKANV
+283 LMDLAPKTATV
-294 IRNGIETEIPVEEVQ
+294 LRGGVEQEIPVEDVVT
-309 KGDIVVVRP
+309 GDTIIVKP
-318 GQSIPVDGRI
+318 GQRIPVDGKI
-328 VEGFSAI
+328 IEGFSAV

-361 KSGYFQMEATKVG
+361 KSGYFRMTATRVG
-374 NDTTLSQIIA
+374 KDTTLSQIIA
-384 LVEEASASK
+384 LVEEAGASK

-404 GVFVPVVMGIA
+404 GVFVPVVITIA
-415 LVAMLAWLIIGKEP
+415 VLAAVIWFVAGNQP

-480 HQVDAVVLD
+480 HQVQTVVLD
-489 KTGTLTQG
+489 KTGTLTEG

-508 GVLRNRLLKQAAAV
+508 GILRNRLLKQAAAV

-530 AEAVVQYAKEK
+530 AEAIVAYAKEK
-541 EIAYDKAENL
+541 EVAFEKAENL
-551 QATAG
+551 TATAG
-556 QGITADVAGKR
+556 QGVEADVAGKH
-567 IFAGNLKMM
+567 ILAGNLKMM
-576 QQNDIV
+576 QER
-582 VGNLEETAIQL
+582 GIQL
-593 ANEGKTPLFFA
+593 GEWEAKAVELAEAGKTPLFFV
-604 EDGKLLGLLALADT
+604 ENETFLGIVALADT
-618 LKPTSKQAVDAF
+618 LKPTSKAAVDAF
-630 HRMGIDVVMLT
+630 HQMGIEVVMLT
-641 GDNRRTAQAIADKLN
+641 GDNKRTAEAIARELD

-666 DKEQEVRRLQESGKK
+666 DKEREVRRLQEQGKK

-712 ESADIVLMKSD
+712 ESADIILMKSD
-723 LQDAVTAIEL
+723 LMDAVTAIEL
-733 SHATIRNIKQNL
+733 SHATIRNIKENL

-750 YNVCGIP
+750 YNACGIP

-762 FFPVLG
+762 FYPFLE

-794 KLFRPKLTQQE
+794 RLFRPKYA
-805 TQNTIKT
+805 KT
-812 TAQQKVLKEETTMK
+812 TTALPKEDIQKELNHKEEIGMK

-843 EKALNDMDG
+843 EKALNDLDG
-852 VQAVVSLDDKSAT
+852 VTAEVSLEGKSAT
-865 VTLSKELSDET
+865 VTLSKDVSDET
-876 LVQAVTDAGYEVVD
+876 LVQTVTDAGYEVVD
-890 IEIK
+890 IQ

>member
-23 VNQLC
+23 VSKLEGVQC
-28 GIENVNVNLLQNSM
+28 VNVNLLQNSM
-42 TVEYDET
+42 VVEYDDN
-49 ALQTE
+49 ALGTT
-54 DIIQAVQKGGYGA
+54 DIIHAVESGGYGA
-67 SVHGQTASAEPTGN
+67 SVQG
-81 VAAEQNS
+81 
-88 MTVEYDE
+88 E
-95 TALQTEDI
+95 TKTQEAP
-103 IQAVQKGGYGASVH
+103 K
-117 GQTASAEPTGNVAA
+117 NVAA
-131 EEMQHMKKRLI
+131 EEMHHMKRRLI

-163 LPSFLLG
+163 LPAILLG
-170 NENLLIFALTQLLLT
+170 DENVMIFALTQLFLT

-193 KYFVVGFQ
+193 KYYVVGFKA
-201 SLWNRSPNMDT
+201 LWNKAPNMDS
-212 LIAVGSGASV
+212 LIALGSAASV
-222 VYSVFAIYAM
+222 VYSVFAIYSM
-232 AYHMGHGDLV
+232 AYAMGHGDLMT
-242 AAHHYGMELY
+242 AHHYGMELY

-266 KYMETHSKG
+266 KYMETRSKG

-283 LMDLAPKKANV
+283 LMDLAPKTATV
-294 IRNGIETEIPVEEVQ
+294 LRDGVEQEIPVEEVVT
-309 KGDIVVVRP
+309 GDTIIVKP
-318 GQSIPVDGRI
+318 GQRIPVDGKI
-328 VEGFSAI
+328 IEGFSAV

-344 IPVEKQVGDTV
+344 IPVEKQVSDTV

-361 KSGYFQMEATKVG
+361 KSGYFRMTATRVG
-374 NDTTLSQIIA
+374 KDTTLSQIIA
-384 LVEEASASK
+384 LVEEAGASK

-404 GVFVPVVMGIA
+404 GVFVPVVITIA
-415 LVAMLAWLIIGKEP
+415 VLAAVIWFVAGNQP

-480 HQVDAVVLD
+480 HQVQTVVLD
-489 KTGTLTQG
+489 KTGTLTEG

-508 GVLRNRLLKQAAAV
+508 GILRNRLLKQAAAV

-530 AEAVVQYAKEK
+530 AEAIVAYAKKK
-541 EIAYDKAENL
+541 EVLFEKAENL
-551 QATAG
+551 TATAG
-556 QGITADVAGKR
+556 QGVEADVAGKH
-567 IFAGNLKMM
+567 ILAGNLKMM
-576 QQNDIV
+576 QER
-582 VGNLEETAIQL
+582 GIQL
-593 ANEGKTPLFFA
+593 GEWEAKAVELAEAGKTPLFFA
-604 EDGKLLGLLALADT
+604 ENETFLGIVALADT
-618 LKPTSKQAVDAF
+618 LKPTSKAAVDAF
-630 HRMGIDVVMLT
+630 HQMGIEVVMLT
-641 GDNRRTAQAIADKLN
+641 GDNKRTAEAIAKELD

-666 DKEQEVRRLQESGKK
+666 DKEREVRRLQEQGKK

-712 ESADIVLMKSD
+712 ESADIILMKSD
-723 LQDAVTAIEL
+723 LMDAVTAIEL
-733 SHATIRNIKQNL
+733 SHATIRNIKENL

-750 YNVCGIP
+750 YNACGIP

-762 FFPVLG
+762 FYPLLE

-794 KLFRPKLTQQE
+794 RLFRPKYA
-805 TQNTIKT
+805 KT
-812 TAQQKVLKEETTMK
+812 TTALPKEDIQKEPTHKEEIGMK

-843 EKALNDMDG
+843 EKALNDLEG
-852 VQAVVSLDDKSAT
+852 VTAEVSLEGKSAT
-865 VTLSKELSDET
+865 VTLSKEVSDET
-876 LVQAVTDAGYEVVD
+876 LVQTVTDAGYEVVD
-890 IEIK
+890 IQ

>member
-23 VNQLC
+23 VSKLEGVQC
-28 GIENVNVNLLQNSM
+28 VNVNLLQNSM
-42 TVEYDET
+42 VVEYDDN
-49 ALQTE
+49 ALGTT
-54 DIIQAVQKGGYGA
+54 DIIHAVESGGYGA
-67 SVHGQTASAEPTGN
+67 SVQGENKTQEAP
-81 VAAEQNS
+81 
-88 MTVEYDE
+88 
-95 TALQTEDI
+95 
-103 IQAVQKGGYGASVH
+103 K
-117 GQTASAEPTGNVAA
+117 NVAA
-131 EEMQHMKKRLI
+131 EEMHHMKRRLI

-163 LPSFLLG
+163 LPAILLG
-170 NENLLIFALTQLLLT
+170 DENVMIFALTQLFLT

-193 KYFVVGFQ
+193 KYYVVGFKA
-201 SLWNRSPNMDT
+201 LWNKAPNMDS
-212 LIAVGSGASV
+212 LIALGSAASV
-222 VYSVFAIYAM
+222 VYSVFAIYSM
-232 AYHMGHGDLV
+232 AYAMGHGDLMT
-242 AAHHYGMELY
+242 AHHYGMELY

-266 KYMETHSKG
+266 KYMETRSKG

-283 LMDLAPKKANV
+283 LMDLAPKTATV
-294 IRNGIETEIPVEEVQ
+294 LRGGVEQEIPVEEVVT
-309 KGDIVVVRP
+309 GDTIIVKP
-318 GQSIPVDGRI
+318 GQRIPVDGKI
-328 VEGFSAI
+328 IEGFSAV

-361 KSGYFQMEATKVG
+361 KSGYFRMTATRVG
-374 NDTTLSQIIA
+374 KDTTLSQIIA
-384 LVEEASASK
+384 LVEEAGASK

-404 GVFVPVVMGIA
+404 GVFVPVVITIA
-415 LVAMLAWLIIGKEP
+415 VLAAVIWFVAGNQP

-480 HQVDAVVLD
+480 HQVQTVVLD
-489 KTGTLTQG
+489 KTGTLTEG

-508 GVLRNRLLKQAAAV
+508 GILRNRLLKQAAAV

-530 AEAVVQYAKEK
+530 AEAIVAYAKEK
-541 EIAYDKAENL
+541 EVAFEKAENL
-551 QATAG
+551 TATAG
-556 QGITADVAGKR
+556 QGVEADVAGKH
-567 IFAGNLKMM
+567 ILAGNLKMM
-576 QQNDIV
+576 QER
-582 VGNLEETAIQL
+582 GIQL
-593 ANEGKTPLFFA
+593 GEWEAKAVDLAEAGKTPLFFA
-604 EDGKLLGLLALADT
+604 ENETFLGIVALADT
-618 LKPTSKQAVDAF
+618 LKPTSKAAVDAF
-630 HRMGIDVVMLT
+630 HQMGIEVVMLT
-641 GDNRRTAQAIADKLN
+641 GDNKRTAEAIAKELD

-666 DKEQEVRRLQESGKK
+666 DKEREVRRLQEQGKK

-712 ESADIVLMKSD
+712 ESADIILMKSD
-723 LQDAVTAIEL
+723 LMDAVTAIEL
-733 SHATIRNIKQNL
+733 SHATIRNIKENL

-750 YNVCGIP
+750 YNACGIP

-762 FFPVLG
+762 FYPLLE

-794 KLFRPKLTQQE
+794 RLFRPKYA
-805 TQNTIKT
+805 KT
-812 TAQQKVLKEETTMK
+812 TTALPKEDIQKEPTHKEEIGMK

-843 EKALNDMDG
+843 EKALNDLDG
-852 VQAVVSLDDKSAT
+852 VTAEVSLEGKSAT
-865 VTLSKELSDET
+865 VTLSKDVSDET
-876 LVQAVTDAGYEVVD
+876 LVQTVTDAGYEVVD
-890 IEIK
+890 IQ

>member
-23 VNQLC
+23 VSKLEGVQC
-28 GIENVNVNLLQNSM
+28 VNVNLLQNSM
-42 TVEYDET
+42 VVEYDDN
-49 ALQTE
+49 ALGTT
-54 DIIQAVQKGGYGA
+54 DIIHAVESGGYGA
-67 SVHGQTASAEPTGN
+67 SVQGETKTQEAPKN
-81 VAAEQNS
+81 VA
-88 MTVEYDE
+88 V
-95 TALQTEDI
+95 
-103 IQAVQKGGYGASVH
+103 
-117 GQTASAEPTGNVAA
+117 
-131 EEMQHMKKRLI
+131 EEMHHMKRRLI

-163 LPSFLLG
+163 LPAILLG
-170 NENLLIFALTQLLLT
+170 DENVMIFALTQLFLT

-193 KYFVVGFQ
+193 KYYVVGFKA
-201 SLWNRSPNMDT
+201 LWNKAPNMDS
-212 LIAVGSGASV
+212 LIALGSAASV
-222 VYSVFAIYAM
+222 VYSVFAIYSM
-232 AYHMGHGDLV
+232 AYAMGHGDLMT
-242 AAHHYGMELY
+242 AHHYGMELY

-266 KYMETHSKG
+266 KYMETRSKG

-283 LMDLAPKKANV
+283 LMDLAPKTATV
-294 IRNGIETEIPVEEVQ
+294 LRNGVEQEIPVEEVVT
-309 KGDIVVVRP
+309 GDTIIVKP
-318 GQSIPVDGRI
+318 GQRIPVDGKI
-328 VEGFSAI
+328 IEGFSAV

-361 KSGYFQMEATKVG
+361 KSGYFRMTATRVG
-374 NDTTLSQIIA
+374 KDTTLSQIIA
-384 LVEEASASK
+384 LVEEAGASK

-404 GVFVPVVMGIA
+404 GVFVPVVITIA
-415 LVAMLAWLIIGKEP
+415 VLAAVIWFVAGNQP

-480 HQVDAVVLD
+480 HQVQTVVLD
-489 KTGTLTQG
+489 KTGTLTEG

-508 GVLRNRLLKQAAAV
+508 GILRNRLLKQAAAV

-530 AEAVVQYAKEK
+530 AEAIVAYAKEK
-541 EIAYDKAENL
+541 EVAFEKAENL
-551 QATAG
+551 TATAG
-556 QGITADVAGKR
+556 QGVEADVAGNH
-567 IFAGNLKMM
+567 ILAGNLKMM
-576 QQNDIV
+576 QER
-582 VGNLEETAIQL
+582 GIQL
-593 ANEGKTPLFFA
+593 GEWEAKAVDLAEAGKTPLFFA
-604 EDGKLLGLLALADT
+604 ENETFLGIVALADT
-618 LKPTSKQAVDAF
+618 LKPTSKAAVDAF
-630 HRMGIDVVMLT
+630 HQMGIEVVMLT
-641 GDNRRTAQAIADKLN
+641 GDNKRTAEAIAKELD

-666 DKEQEVRRLQESGKK
+666 DKEREVRRLQEQGKK

-712 ESADIVLMKSD
+712 ESADIILMKSD
-723 LQDAVTAIEL
+723 LMDAVTAIEL
-733 SHATIRNIKQNL
+733 SHATIRNIKENL

-750 YNVCGIP
+750 YNACGIP

-762 FFPVLG
+762 FYPLLE

-794 KLFRPKLTQQE
+794 RLFRPKYA
-805 TQNTIKT
+805 KT
-812 TAQQKVLKEETTMK
+812 TTALPKEDIQKEPTHKEEIGMK

-843 EKALNDMDG
+843 EKALNDLEG
-852 VQAVVSLDDKSAT
+852 VTAEVSLEGKSAT
-865 VTLSKELSDET
+865 VTLSKDVSDET
-876 LVQAVTDAGYEVVD
+876 LVQTVTDAGYEVVD
-890 IEIK
+890 IQ

>member
-23 VNQLC
+23 VSKLEGVQC
-28 GIENVNVNLLQNSM
+28 VNVNLLQNSM
-42 TVEYDET
+42 VVEYDDN
-49 ALQTE
+49 ALGTT
-54 DIIQAVQKGGYGA
+54 DIIHAVESGGYGA
-67 SVHGQTASAEPTGN
+67 SVQGENKTQEAP
-81 VAAEQNS
+81 
-88 MTVEYDE
+88 
-95 TALQTEDI
+95 
-103 IQAVQKGGYGASVH
+103 K
-117 GQTASAEPTGNVAA
+117 NVAA
-131 EEMQHMKKRLI
+131 EEMHHMKRRLI

-163 LPSFLLG
+163 LPAILLG
-170 NENLLIFALTQLLLT
+170 DENVMIFALTQLFLT

-193 KYFVVGFQ
+193 KYYVVGFKA
-201 SLWNRSPNMDT
+201 LWNKAPNMDS
-212 LIAVGSGASV
+212 LIALGSAASV
-222 VYSVFAIYAM
+222 VYSVFAIYSM
-232 AYHMGHGDLV
+232 AYAMGHGDLMT
-242 AAHHYGMELY
+242 AHHYGMELY

-266 KYMETHSKG
+266 KYMETRSKG

-283 LMDLAPKKANV
+283 LMDLAPKTATV
-294 IRNGIETEIPVEEVQ
+294 LRGGVEQEIPMEEVVT
-309 KGDIVVVRP
+309 GDTIIVKP
-318 GQSIPVDGRI
+318 GQRIPVDGKI
-328 VEGFSAI
+328 IEGFSAV

-361 KSGYFQMEATKVG
+361 KSGYFRMTATRVG
-374 NDTTLSQIIA
+374 KDTTLSQIIA
-384 LVEEASASK
+384 LVEEAGASK

-404 GVFVPVVMGIA
+404 GVFVPVVITIA
-415 LVAMLAWLIIGKEP
+415 VLAAVIWFVAGNQP

-480 HQVDAVVLD
+480 HQVQTVVLD
-489 KTGTLTQG
+489 KTGTLTEG

-508 GVLRNRLLKQAAAV
+508 GILRNRLLKQAAAV

-530 AEAVVQYAKEK
+530 AEAIVAYAKEK
-541 EIAYDKAENL
+541 EVAFEKAENL
-551 QATAG
+551 TATAG
-556 QGITADVAGKR
+556 QGVEADVAGKH
-567 IFAGNLKMM
+567 ILAGNLKMM
-576 QQNDIV
+576 QER
-582 VGNLEETAIQL
+582 GIQL
-593 ANEGKTPLFFA
+593 GEWEAKAVDLAEAGKTPLFFA
-604 EDGKLLGLLALADT
+604 ENETFLGIVALADT
-618 LKPTSKQAVDAF
+618 LKPTSKAAVDAF
-630 HRMGIDVVMLT
+630 HQMGIEVVMLT
-641 GDNRRTAQAIADKLN
+641 GDNKRTAEAIAKELD

-666 DKEQEVRRLQESGKK
+666 DKEREVRRLQEQGKK

-712 ESADIVLMKSD
+712 ESADIILMKSD
-723 LQDAVTAIEL
+723 LMDAVTAIEL
-733 SHATIRNIKQNL
+733 SHATIRNIKENL

-750 YNVCGIP
+750 YNACGIP

-762 FFPVLG
+762 FYPLLE

-794 KLFRPKLTQQE
+794 RLFRPKYA
-805 TQNTIKT
+805 KT
-812 TAQQKVLKEETTMK
+812 TTALPKEDIQKEPTHKEEIGMK

-843 EKALNDMDG
+843 EKALNDLDG
-852 VQAVVSLDDKSAT
+852 VTAEVSLEGKSAT
-865 VTLSKELSDET
+865 VTLSKDVSDET
-876 LVQAVTDAGYEVVD
+876 LVQTVTDAGYEVVD
-890 IEIK
+890 IQ